1 MNYRDKIIEIDKLIK
16 RKRNLEAK
24 KELEN
29 IIAVEQFK
37 VPEDEQATHYSFYN
51 YIEAAIYFN
60 KYRPQKKNIDPN
72 NNIAEVY
79 FFLGYIEYENKN
91 YEKAIEY
98 LDKGL
103 EWNPV
108 SIQIMSEKI
117 NVYRSMGDWEKY
129 RVEIEK
135 AYEYIYEVPLMAKYY
150 RDLGFYY
157 TEKGLYD
164 VSNALYSHSRY
175 FVDNEIV
182 RNELMYIAQQEHREP
197 RFSTMEEI
205 EFLLKKYNI
214 PQGISNN
221 IIQIIYG
228 EYQNL
233 LKNNPDL
240 PVTKYL
246 ARGLYDI
253 TKDKQFM
260 LYVPTHDDIT
270 GINLMMPETWKV
282 LDKNK
287 YNELGVSSNT
297 TFLFLNEYNQLISIV
312 CDGKCSKDELD
323 VAYQKNVETM
333 KKQGIEI
340 IEEFSIDRR
349 KKNIKQVF
357 VDSCK
362 NDMKVRILQN
372 YLVLNGYLFNISWEV
387 VNNVNPNELL
397 KNISNELEMELV
409 WSLNGTDD
417 DSNNNAVMNEISQRL
432 GYWMSRGK
440 TMSESMEIVFGDNS
454 ILREISNEFK
464 QNGVNSKVINLLNQL
479 AEQTIEEYKQDRF
492 WSDQAR
498 LVFKFFVLVN
508 LIENLEVKMPD
519 FVDMTRNVNVFKEI
533 MIRNIENLK
542 QYIKLSDINELVK
555 ILDSDNPLKSVVE
568 LIHNGVLPYERTEL
582 QEQGRQDMLNNSPKE
597 LNIKNEDDSIIRFVI
612 PNNFQ
617 EIGFGYWENKT
628 VAKDEL
634 DELFVTKPDEPKHFD
649 LFTDKKYE
657 LNITIDKIKKD
668 KSLECIIEELLKYSE
683 VLEKGDH
690 KFIVKTAAKYDEF
703 DGRIRKYKWI
713 EEKKLYKYM
722 IIENY
727 IVIIKNKFA
736 QKISD
741 EERIINS
748 LEEIDAIIDNIFKKI
763 QYIPSNKSE
772 KNNEVNKPIKIK
784 CPSCNVDF
792 ELKWNVP
799 SSEKVFYCK
808 CPNCNAEIKHKN
820 PNYKEI

>member
-1 MNYRDKIIEIDKLIK
+1 MNYKDKMIEIDKMIK
-16 RKRNLEAK
+16 NKQYIVAK

-29 IIAVEQFK
+29 IIAMEEFK

-60 KYRPQKKNIDPN
+60 KYRPQKKNINPN
-72 NNIAEVY
+72 NNITEVY

-117 NVYRSMGDWEKY
+117 NVYRGMGDWEKY

-164 VSNALYSHSRY
+164 VSNALYSYSRY
-175 FVDNEIV
+175 FVDDELV
-182 RNELMYIAQQEHREP
+182 SNELMYIAQQEHREP
-197 RFSTMEEI
+197 RISTMEEI
-205 EFLLKKYNI
+205 ELLFKKYNI

-221 IIQIIYG
+221 IVQIIYG

-246 ARGLYDI
+246 ARVLYDI

-270 GINLMMPETWKV
+270 GINLMMPENWKV

-323 VAYQKNVETM
+323 AAYKKNVETM

-340 IEEFSIDRR
+340 IEEFSIEGQ
-349 KKNIKQVF
+349 KNIKQVF

-387 VNNVNPNELL
+387 VNNVNPNEIL
-397 KNISNELEMELV
+397 KNISNGLEMELV

-417 DSNNNAVMNEISQRL
+417 DSNNNAVMNEINQRL
-432 GYWMSRGK
+432 SYWMSRGK
-440 TMSESMEIVFGDNS
+440 TMTEAMEIVFGDSS

-519 FVDMTRNVNVFKEI
+519 FVDMTRDVNVFKEI

-555 ILDSDNPLKSVVE
+555 ILDSDKPLKSVVE

-582 QEQGRQDMLNNSPKE
+582 QEQGKQDMLNNSPKE
-597 LNIKNEDDSIIRFVI
+597 IDIKNEDDSIIRFVV

-617 EIGFGYWENKT
+617 EIRHDEY
-628 VAKDEL
+628 KDTSIPGEL
-634 DELFVTKPDEPKHFD
+634 DDLFKPEYMRTVFE

-657 LNITIDKIKKD
+657 LKIIIEKIKKD
-668 KSLECIIEELLKYSE
+668 KTLDKIIESELKYAGE
-683 VLEKGDH
+683 VLENSNNRFVCELTTRHEEDNG
-690 KFIVKTAAKYDEF
+690 Y
-703 DGRIRKYKWI
+703 IRKYMI
-713 EEKKLYKYM
+713 VKKKTLYRFKAVD
-722 IIENY
+722 NY
-727 IVIIKNKFA
+727 VVIIKNTFA
-736 QKISD
+736 I
-741 EERIINS
+741 EEKIINA
-748 LEEIDAIIDNIFKKI
+748 LEEIDAIIDNIFEKI
-763 QYIPSNKSE
+763 QYIPSNKPE
-772 KNNEVNKPIKIK
+772 TNNEVNKPIKIK

-799 SSEKVFYCK
+799 STEKVFYCK

>member
-16 RKRNLEAK
+16 RKKNLEAK

-240 PVTKYL
+240 PVTKDL

-323 VAYQKNVETM
+323 VAYKKNVETM

-498 LVFKFFVLVN
+498 IVFKFFVLVN

-542 QYIKLSDINELVK
+542 QYIKLSDIDELVK

-597 LNIKNEDDSIIRFVI
+597 IDIKNEDDSIIRFVV

-617 EIGFGYWENKT
+617 EIRHDAY
-628 VAKDEL
+628 KDTSVPGEL
-634 DELFVTKPDEPKHFD
+634 DDLFKTEYMRTVFE
-649 LFTDKKYE
+649 LFTDKNYE
-657 LNITIDKIKKD
+657 LKIVIEKMKKD
-668 KSLECIIEELLKYSE
+668 KTLDKIIESELKYAGE
-683 VLEKGDH
+683 VLENNNNRFVCELTTKHEKDNG
-690 KFIVKTAAKYDEF
+690 Y
-703 DGRIRKYKWI
+703 IRKYMI
-713 EEKKLYKYM
+713 VKKKTLYRFKAVD
-722 IIENY
+722 NY
-727 IVIIKNKFA
+727 VVIIKNTFA
-736 QKISD
+736 ID
-741 EERIINS
+741 EKIINA
-748 LEEIDAIIDNIFKKI
+748 LEEIDAIIDNIFEKI

>member
-1 MNYRDKIIEIDKLIK
+1 MNYKDKMIEIDKMIK
-16 RKRNLEAK
+16 NKQYIVAK

-29 IIAVEQFK
+29 IIAMEEFK

-60 KYRPQKKNIDPN
+60 KYRPQKKNINPN

-117 NVYRSMGDWEKY
+117 NVYRGMGDWEKY

-164 VSNALYSHSRY
+164 VSNALYSYSRY
-175 FVDNEIV
+175 FVDDELAI
-182 RNELMYIAQQEHREP
+182 NELMYIAQQEHREP
-197 RFSTMEEI
+197 RISTMEEI
-205 EFLLKKYNI
+205 ELLFKKYNI

-221 IIQIIYG
+221 IVQIIYG

-246 ARGLYDI
+246 ARVLYDI

-270 GINLMMPETWKV
+270 GINLMMPENWKV
-282 LDKNK
+282 LGKNK

-297 TFLFLNEYNQLISIV
+297 TFLFLNECNQLISIV

-323 VAYQKNVETM
+323 AAYKKNVETM

-340 IEEFSIDRR
+340 IEEFSIEGQ
-349 KKNIKQVF
+349 KNIKQVF

-362 NDMKVRILQN
+362 SDMKVRILQN

-387 VNNVNPNELL
+387 VNNVNPNEIL
-397 KNISNELEMELV
+397 KNISNGLEMELV

-417 DSNNNAVMNEISQRL
+417 DSNNNAVMNEINQRL
-432 GYWMSRGK
+432 SYWMSRGK
-440 TMSESMEIVFGDNS
+440 TMTEAMEIVFGDSS

-519 FVDMTRNVNVFKEI
+519 FVDMTRDVNVFKEI

-555 ILDSDNPLKSVVE
+555 ILDSDKPLKSVVE

-597 LNIKNEDDSIIRFVI
+597 IDIKNEDDSIIRFVV

-617 EIGFGYWENKT
+617 EIRHDEY
-628 VAKDEL
+628 KDTSIPGEL
-634 DELFVTKPDEPKHFD
+634 DDLFKPEYMRTVFE

-657 LNITIDKIKKD
+657 LKIIIEKIKKD
-668 KSLECIIEELLKYSE
+668 KTLDKIIESELKYAGE
-683 VLEKGDH
+683 VLENSNNRFVCELTTRHEEDNG
-690 KFIVKTAAKYDEF
+690 Y
-703 DGRIRKYKWI
+703 IRKYMI
-713 EEKKLYKYM
+713 VKKKTLYRFKAVD
-722 IIENY
+722 NY
-727 IVIIKNKFA
+727 VVIIKNTFA
-736 QKISD
+736 I
-741 EERIINS
+741 EEKIINA
-748 LEEIDAIIDNIFKKI
+748 LEEIDAIIDNIFEKI
-763 QYIPSNKSE
+763 QYIPSNKPE
-772 KNNEVNKPIKIK
+772 TNNEVNKPIKIK

-799 SSEKVFYCK
+799 STEKVFYCK

>member
-1 MNYRDKIIEIDKLIK
+1 MNYKDKMIEIDKMIK
-16 RKRNLEAK
+16 NKQYIVAK

-29 IIAVEQFK
+29 IIAMEEFK
-37 VPEDEQATHYSFYN
+37 VPKDEQATHFSFYN

-60 KYRPQKKNIDPN
+60 KYRPQKKNINPN

-79 FFLGYIEYENKN
+79 FSLGYIEYENKN

-98 LDKGL
+98 LDEGL

-117 NVYRSMGDWEKY
+117 NVYRGMEDWEKY

-164 VSNALYSHSRY
+164 VSNALYSYSRY
-175 FVDNEIV
+175 FVDDELAS
-182 RNELMYIAQQEHREP
+182 NELMYIAQQEHREP
-197 RFSTMEEI
+197 RISTMEEI
-205 EFLLKKYNI
+205 ELLFKKYNI

-221 IIQIIYG
+221 IVQIIYG

-246 ARGLYDI
+246 ARVLYDI

-260 LYVPTHDDIT
+260 LYVPTHDNIT
-270 GINLMMPETWKV
+270 GINLMMPENWKV

-323 VAYQKNVETM
+323 AAYKKNVETM

-340 IEEFSIDRR
+340 IEEFSIEGQ
-349 KKNIKQVF
+349 KNIKQVF

-387 VNNVNPNELL
+387 VNNVNPNEIL
-397 KNISNELEMELV
+397 KNISNGLEMELV

-417 DSNNNAVMNEISQRL
+417 DSNNNAVMNEINQRL
-432 GYWMSRGK
+432 SYWMSRGK
-440 TMSESMEIVFGDNS
+440 TMTEAMEIVFGDSS

-464 QNGVNSKVINLLNQL
+464 QNGVNSKAINLLNQL

-519 FVDMTRNVNVFKEI
+519 FVDMTRDVNVFKEI

-555 ILDSDNPLKSVVE
+555 ILDSDKPLKSVVE

-597 LNIKNEDDSIIRFVI
+597 IDIKNEDDSIIRFVV

-617 EIGFGYWENKT
+617 EIRHDEY
-628 VAKDEL
+628 KDTSIPEEL
-634 DELFVTKPDEPKHFD
+634 DDLFKPEYMRTVFE

-657 LNITIDKIKKD
+657 LKIIIEKIKKD
-668 KSLECIIEELLKYSE
+668 KTLDKIIESELKYAGE
-683 VLEKGDH
+683 VLENSNNRFVCELTTRHEEDNG
-690 KFIVKTAAKYDEF
+690 Y
-703 DGRIRKYKWI
+703 IRKYMI
-713 EEKKLYKYM
+713 VKKKTLYRFKAVD
-722 IIENY
+722 NY
-727 IVIIKNKFA
+727 VVIIKNTFA
-736 QKISD
+736 IEEKI
-741 EERIINS
+741 IKA
-748 LEEIDAIIDNIFKKI
+748 LEEIDAIIDNIFEKI
-763 QYIPSNKSE
+763 QYIPSNKPE
-772 KNNEVNKPIKIK
+772 TNNEVNKPIKIK

-799 SSEKVFYCK
+799 STEKVFYCK

-820 PNYKEI
+820 LNYKEI

>member
-1 MNYRDKIIEIDKLIK
+1 MNYKDKIIEIDKMIK
-16 RKRNLEAK
+16 NKQYIVAKR
-24 KELEN
+24 ELEN
-29 IIAVEQFK
+29 IIAMEEFK
-37 VPEDEQATHYSFYN
+37 VPEDERATHYSFYN

-135 AYEYIYEVPLMAKYY
+135 AYEFIYEVPFMAKYY

-164 VSNALYSHSRY
+164 VSNALYSYSRY
-175 FVDNEIV
+175 FVDDELV

-197 RFSTMEEI
+197 RFSTKEEI
-205 EFLLKKYNI
+205 EYLFKKYNI

-233 LKNNPDL
+233 LKDKPDL
-240 PVTKYL
+240 PVTLYL
-246 ARGLYDI
+246 QRTLYNI

-260 LYVPTHDDIT
+260 LYMSMHDDIT
-270 GINLMMPETWKV
+270 GINLMMPEIWKV

-297 TFLFLNEYNQLISIV
+297 TFLFLDEYNQLISIV

-323 VAYQKNVETM
+323 VAYKKNIEIM
-333 KKQGIEI
+333 KKNGIEI
-340 IEEFSIDRR
+340 IAEFSIEGQ
-349 KKNIKQVF
+349 KNIKQVF
-357 VDSCK
+357 VDSYK
-362 NDMKVRILQN
+362 DNTKDRILQN
-372 YLVLNGYLFNISWEV
+372 YLVVNGYLFNVSWKVED
-387 VNNVNPNELL
+387 NVSPNEMI
-397 KNISNELEMELV
+397 KNIDNWLEMGLV
-409 WSLNGTDD
+409 WSLTGTDE
-417 DSNNNAVMNEISQRL
+417 DSKNDAVMNEINQRL
-432 GYWMSRGK
+432 SYWISRGK
-440 TMSESMEIVFGDNS
+440 TMSEAMEIVFGDSS

-519 FVDMTRNVNVFKEI
+519 FVDMTRDVNVFKEI

-555 ILDSDNPLKSVVE
+555 ILDSDKPLKSVVE

-582 QEQGRQDMLNNSPKE
+582 QEQGRQDMLKNSPKE
-597 LNIKNEDDSIIRFVI
+597 IDIKTEDGSVLKFVV

-617 EIGFGYWENKT
+617 EIRYD
-628 VAKDEL
+628 AYKDTRLPGEL
-634 DELFVTKPDEPKHFD
+634 DDLFKTEFERTVFD

-657 LNITIDKIKKD
+657 LKIIIEKMEENH
-668 KSLECIIEELLKYSE
+668 SLEKILESELKYAGELLEKSDNRFIFE
-683 VLEKGDH
+683 VTTKHEEDNG
-690 KFIVKTAAKYDEF
+690 Y
-703 DGRIRKYKWI
+703 IRKYMI
-713 EEKKLYKYM
+713 VKKKTLYRFKVVD
-722 IIENY
+722 NY
-727 IVIIKNKFA
+727 VVIIKNTFA
-736 QKISD
+736 I
-741 EERIINS
+741 EEKIINS
-748 LEEIDAIIDNIFKKI
+748 LEEIDAIIDNIFEKI
-763 QYIPSNKSE
+763 QYIPSNKPE
-772 KNNEVNKPIKIK
+772 TNNEVNKPIKIK

-799 SSEKVFYCK
+799 STEKVFYCK

>member
-1 MNYRDKIIEIDKLIK
+1 MNYKDKMIEIDKMIK
-16 RKRNLEAK
+16 NKQYIVAK

-29 IIAVEQFK
+29 IIAMEEFK
-37 VPEDEQATHYSFYN
+37 VPKDEQATHFSFYN

-60 KYRPQKKNIDPN
+60 KYRPQKKNINPN

-79 FFLGYIEYENKN
+79 FSLGYIEYENKN

-98 LDKGL
+98 LDEGL

-117 NVYRSMGDWEKY
+117 NVYRGMEDWEKY

-164 VSNALYSHSRY
+164 VSNALYSYSRY
-175 FVDNEIV
+175 FVDDELAS
-182 RNELMYIAQQEHREP
+182 NELMYIAQQEHREP
-197 RFSTMEEI
+197 RISTMEEI
-205 EFLLKKYNI
+205 ELLFKKYNI

-221 IIQIIYG
+221 IVQIIYG

-246 ARGLYDI
+246 ARVLYDI

-260 LYVPTHDDIT
+260 LYVPTHDNIT
-270 GINLMMPETWKV
+270 GINLMMPENLKV

-323 VAYQKNVETM
+323 AAYKKNVETM

-340 IEEFSIDRR
+340 IEEFSIEGQ
-349 KKNIKQVF
+349 KNIKQVF

-387 VNNVNPNELL
+387 VNNVNPNEIL
-397 KNISNELEMELV
+397 KNISNGLEMELV

-417 DSNNNAVMNEISQRL
+417 DSNNNAVMNEINQRL
-432 GYWMSRGK
+432 SYWMSRGK
-440 TMSESMEIVFGDNS
+440 TMTEAMEIVFGDSS

-464 QNGVNSKVINLLNQL
+464 QNGVNSKAINLLNQL

-519 FVDMTRNVNVFKEI
+519 FVDMTRDVNVFKEI

-555 ILDSDNPLKSVVE
+555 ILDSDKPLKSVVE

-597 LNIKNEDDSIIRFVI
+597 IDIKNEDDSIIRFVV

-617 EIGFGYWENKT
+617 EIRHDEY
-628 VAKDEL
+628 KDTSIPGEL
-634 DELFVTKPDEPKHFD
+634 DDLFKPEYMRTVFE

-657 LNITIDKIKKD
+657 LKIIIEKIKKD
-668 KSLECIIEELLKYSE
+668 KTLDKIIESELKYAGE
-683 VLEKGDH
+683 VLENSNNRFVCELTTRHEEDNG
-690 KFIVKTAAKYDEF
+690 Y
-703 DGRIRKYKWI
+703 IRKYMI
-713 EEKKLYKYM
+713 VKKKTLYRFKAVD
-722 IIENY
+722 NY
-727 IVIIKNKFA
+727 VVIIKNTFA
-736 QKISD
+736 I
-741 EERIINS
+741 EEKIINA
-748 LEEIDAIIDNIFKKI
+748 LEEIDAIIDNIFEKI
-763 QYIPSNKSE
+763 QYIPSNKPE
-772 KNNEVNKPIKIK
+772 TNNEVNKPIKIK

-799 SSEKVFYCK
+799 STEKVFYCK

>member
-1 MNYRDKIIEIDKLIK
+1 MNYKDKMIEIDKMIK
-16 RKRNLEAK
+16 NKQYIVAK

-29 IIAVEQFK
+29 IIAMEEFK

-60 KYRPQKKNIDPN
+60 KYRPQKKNINPN

-117 NVYRSMGDWEKY
+117 NVYRGMGDWEKY

-164 VSNALYSHSRY
+164 VSNALYSYSRY
-175 FVDNEIV
+175 FVDDELV
-182 RNELMYIAQQEHREP
+182 SNELMYIAQQEHREP
-197 RFSTMEEI
+197 RISTMEEI
-205 EFLLKKYNI
+205 ELLFKKYNI

-221 IIQIIYG
+221 IVQIIYG

-246 ARGLYDI
+246 ARVLYDI

-270 GINLMMPETWKV
+270 GINLMMPENWKV

-323 VAYQKNVETM
+323 AAYKKNVETM

-340 IEEFSIDRR
+340 IEEFSIEGQ
-349 KKNIKQVF
+349 KNIKQVF

-387 VNNVNPNELL
+387 VNNVNPNEIL
-397 KNISNELEMELV
+397 KNISNGLEMELV

-417 DSNNNAVMNEISQRL
+417 DSNNNAVMNEINQRL
-432 GYWMSRGK
+432 SYWMSRGK
-440 TMSESMEIVFGDNS
+440 TMTEAMEIVFGDSS

-519 FVDMTRNVNVFKEI
+519 FVDMTRDVNVFKEI

-555 ILDSDNPLKSVVE
+555 ILDSDKPLKSVVE

-582 QEQGRQDMLNNSPKE
+582 QEQGKQDMLNNSPKE
-597 LNIKNEDDSIIRFVI
+597 IDIKNEDDSIIRFVV

-617 EIGFGYWENKT
+617 EIRHDEY
-628 VAKDEL
+628 KDTSIPGEL
-634 DELFVTKPDEPKHFD
+634 DDLFKPEYMRTVFE

-657 LNITIDKIKKD
+657 LKIIIEKIKKD
-668 KSLECIIEELLKYSE
+668 KTLDKIIESELKYAGE
-683 VLEKGDH
+683 VLENSNNRFVCELTTRHEEDNG
-690 KFIVKTAAKYDEF
+690 Y
-703 DGRIRKYKWI
+703 IRKYMI
-713 EEKKLYKYM
+713 VKKKTLYRFKAVD
-722 IIENY
+722 NY
-727 IVIIKNKFA
+727 VVIIKNTFA
-736 QKISD
+736 I
-741 EERIINS
+741 EEKIINA
-748 LEEIDAIIDNIFKKI
+748 LEEIDAIIDNIFEKI
-763 QYIPSNKSE
+763 QYIPSNKPE
-772 KNNEVNKPIKIK
+772 TNNEVNKPIKIK

-799 SSEKVFYCK
+799 STEKVFYCK

>member
-1 MNYRDKIIEIDKLIK
+1 MNYKDKMIEIDKMIK
-16 RKRNLEAK
+16 NKQYIVAK

-29 IIAVEQFK
+29 IIAMEEFK
-37 VPEDEQATHYSFYN
+37 VPKDEQATHFSFYN

-60 KYRPQKKNIDPN
+60 KYRPQKKNINPN

-79 FFLGYIEYENKN
+79 FSLGYIEYENKN

-98 LDKGL
+98 LDEGL

-117 NVYRSMGDWEKY
+117 NVYRGMGDWEKY

-164 VSNALYSHSRY
+164 VSNALYSYSRY
-175 FVDNEIV
+175 FVDDELAS
-182 RNELMYIAQQEHREP
+182 NELMYIAQQEHREP
-197 RFSTMEEI
+197 RISTMEEI
-205 EFLLKKYNI
+205 ELLFKKYNI

-221 IIQIIYG
+221 IVQIIYG

-246 ARGLYDI
+246 ARVLYDI

-260 LYVPTHDDIT
+260 LYVPTHDNIT
-270 GINLMMPETWKV
+270 GINLMMPENWKV

-323 VAYQKNVETM
+323 AAYKKNVETM

-340 IEEFSIDRR
+340 IEEFSIEGQ
-349 KKNIKQVF
+349 KNIKQVF

-387 VNNVNPNELL
+387 VNNVNPNEIL
-397 KNISNELEMELV
+397 KNISNGLEMELV

-417 DSNNNAVMNEISQRL
+417 DSNNNAVMNEINQRL
-432 GYWMSRGK
+432 SYWMSRGK
-440 TMSESMEIVFGDNS
+440 TLTEAMEIVFGDSS
-454 ILREISNEFK
+454 ILREISNAFK

-519 FVDMTRNVNVFKEI
+519 FVDMTRDVNVFKEI

-555 ILDSDNPLKSVVE
+555 ILDSDKPLKSVVE
-568 LIHNGVLPYERTEL
+568 LIHNGVLPYKRTEL
-582 QEQGRQDMLNNSPKE
+582 QEQGRQDMLNNSPKKID
-597 LNIKNEDDSIIRFVI
+597 IKNEDDSIIRFVV

-617 EIGFGYWENKT
+617 EIRHDEY
-628 VAKDEL
+628 KDTSIPGEL
-634 DELFVTKPDEPKHFD
+634 DDLFKPEYMRTVFE

-657 LNITIDKIKKD
+657 LKIIIEKIKKD
-668 KSLECIIEELLKYSE
+668 KTLDKIIESELKYAGE
-683 VLEKGDH
+683 VLENSNNRFVCELTTRHEEDNG
-690 KFIVKTAAKYDEF
+690 Y
-703 DGRIRKYKWI
+703 IRKYMI
-713 EEKKLYKYM
+713 VKKKTLYRFKAVD
-722 IIENY
+722 NY
-727 IVIIKNKFA
+727 VVIIKNTFA
-736 QKISD
+736 IEKK
-741 EERIINS
+741 IINA
-748 LEEIDAIIDNIFKKI
+748 LEEIDAIIDNIFEKI
-763 QYIPSNKSE
+763 QYIPSNKPE
-772 KNNEVNKPIKIK
+772 TNNEVNKPIKIK

-799 SSEKVFYCK
+799 STEKVFYCK

-820 PNYKEI
+820 PNYKEL

>member
-1 MNYRDKIIEIDKLIK
+1 MNYKDKMIEIDKMIK
-16 RKRNLEAK
+16 NKQYIVAK

-29 IIAVEQFK
+29 IIAMEEFK
-37 VPEDEQATHYSFYN
+37 VPKDEQATHFSFYN

-60 KYRPQKKNIDPN
+60 KYRPQKKNINPN

-79 FFLGYIEYENKN
+79 FSLGYIEYENKN

-98 LDKGL
+98 LDEGL

-117 NVYRSMGDWEKY
+117 NVYRGMGDWEKY

-164 VSNALYSHSRY
+164 ISNALYSYSRY
-175 FVDNEIV
+175 FVDDELAS
-182 RNELMYIAQQEHREP
+182 NELMYIAQQEHREP
-197 RFSTMEEI
+197 RISTMEEI
-205 EFLLKKYNI
+205 ELLFKKYNI

-221 IIQIIYG
+221 IVQIIYG

-246 ARGLYDI
+246 ARVLYDI

-260 LYVPTHDDIT
+260 LYVPTHDNIT
-270 GINLMMPETWKV
+270 GINLMMPENWKV

-323 VAYQKNVETM
+323 AAYKKNVETM

-340 IEEFSIDRR
+340 IEEFSIEGQ
-349 KKNIKQVF
+349 KNIKQVF

-387 VNNVNPNELL
+387 VNNVNPNEIL
-397 KNISNELEMELV
+397 KNISNGLEMELV

-417 DSNNNAVMNEISQRL
+417 DSNNNAVMNEINQRL
-432 GYWMSRGK
+432 SYWMSRGK
-440 TMSESMEIVFGDNS
+440 TMTEAMEIVFGDSS

-519 FVDMTRNVNVFKEI
+519 FVDMTRDVNVFKEI

-555 ILDSDNPLKSVVE
+555 ILDSDKPLKSVVE

-597 LNIKNEDDSIIRFVI
+597 IDIKNEDDSIIRFVV

-617 EIGFGYWENKT
+617 EIRHDEY
-628 VAKDEL
+628 KDTSIPGEL
-634 DELFVTKPDEPKHFD
+634 DDLFKPEYMRTVFE

-657 LNITIDKIKKD
+657 LKIIIEKIKKD
-668 KSLECIIEELLKYSE
+668 KTLDKIIESELKYAGE
-683 VLEKGDH
+683 VLENSNNRFVCELTTRHEEDNG
-690 KFIVKTAAKYDEF
+690 Y
-703 DGRIRKYKWI
+703 IRKYMI
-713 EEKKLYKYM
+713 VKKKTLYRFKAVD
-722 IIENY
+722 NY
-727 IVIIKNKFA
+727 VVIIKNTFA
-736 QKISD
+736 I
-741 EERIINS
+741 EEKIINA
-748 LEEIDAIIDNIFKKI
+748 LEEIDAIIDNIFEKI
-763 QYIPSNKSE
+763 QYIPSNKPE
-772 KNNEVNKPIKIK
+772 TNNEVNKPIKIK

-799 SSEKVFYCK
+799 STEKVFYCK

>member
-1 MNYRDKIIEIDKLIK
+1 MNYKDKMIEIDKMIK
-16 RKRNLEAK
+16 NKQYIVAK

-29 IIAVEQFK
+29 IIAMEEFK

-60 KYRPQKKNIDPN
+60 KYRPQKKNINPN

-117 NVYRSMGDWEKY
+117 NVYRCMGDWEKY

-164 VSNALYSHSRY
+164 VSNALYSYSGY
-175 FVDNEIV
+175 FVDDELVI
-182 RNELMYIAQQEHREP
+182 NELMYIAQQEHREP
-197 RFSTMEEI
+197 RISTMEEI
-205 EFLLKKYNI
+205 ELLFKKYNI

-221 IIQIIYG
+221 IVQIIYG

-246 ARGLYDI
+246 ARVLYDI

-270 GINLMMPETWKV
+270 GINLMMPENWKV

-323 VAYQKNVETM
+323 AAYKKNVETM

-340 IEEFSIDRR
+340 IEEFSIEGQ
-349 KKNIKQVF
+349 KNIKQVF

-362 NDMKVRILQN
+362 SDMKVRILQN

-387 VNNVNPNELL
+387 VNNVNPNEIL
-397 KNISNELEMELV
+397 KNISNGLEMELV

-417 DSNNNAVMNEISQRL
+417 DSNNNAVMNEINQRL
-432 GYWMSRGK
+432 SYWMSRGK
-440 TMSESMEIVFGDNS
+440 TMTEAMEIVFWDSS

-519 FVDMTRNVNVFKEI
+519 FVDMTRDVNVFKEI

-555 ILDSDNPLKSVVE
+555 ILDSDKPLKSVVE
-568 LIHNGVLPYERTEL
+568 LIHNCVLPYERTEL

-597 LNIKNEDDSIIRFVI
+597 IDIKNEDDSIIRFVV

-617 EIGFGYWENKT
+617 EIRHDEY
-628 VAKDEL
+628 KDTSIPGEL
-634 DELFVTKPDEPKHFD
+634 DDLFKPEYMRTVFE

-657 LNITIDKIKKD
+657 LKIIIEKIKKD
-668 KSLECIIEELLKYSE
+668 KTLDKIIESELKYAGE
-683 VLEKGDH
+683 VLENSNNRFVCELTTRHEEDNG
-690 KFIVKTAAKYDEF
+690 Y
-703 DGRIRKYKWI
+703 IRKYMI
-713 EEKKLYKYM
+713 VKKKTLYRFKAVD
-722 IIENY
+722 NY
-727 IVIIKNKFA
+727 VVIIKNTFA
-736 QKISD
+736 I
-741 EERIINS
+741 EEKIINA
-748 LEEIDAIIDNIFKKI
+748 LEEIDAIIDNIFEKI
-763 QYIPSNKSE
+763 QYIPSNKPE
-772 KNNEVNKPIKIK
+772 TNNEVNKPIKIK

-799 SSEKVFYCK
+799 STEKVFYCK

>member
-1 MNYRDKIIEIDKLIK
+1 MNYKDKMIEIDKMIK
-16 RKRNLEAK
+16 NKQYIVAK

-29 IIAVEQFK
+29 IIAMEEFK

-60 KYRPQKKNIDPN
+60 KYRPQKKNINPN

-117 NVYRSMGDWEKY
+117 NVYRCMGDWEKY

-135 AYEYIYEVPLMAKYY
+135 AFEYIYEVPLMAKYY

-164 VSNALYSHSRY
+164 VSNALYSYSGY
-175 FVDNEIV
+175 FVDDELVI
-182 RNELMYIAQQEHREP
+182 NELMYIAQQEHREP
-197 RFSTMEEI
+197 RISTMEEI
-205 EFLLKKYNI
+205 ELLFKKYNI

-221 IIQIIYG
+221 IVQIIYG

-246 ARGLYDI
+246 ARVLYDI

-270 GINLMMPETWKV
+270 GINLMMPENWKV

-323 VAYQKNVETM
+323 AAYKKNVETM

-340 IEEFSIDRR
+340 IEEFSIEGQ
-349 KKNIKQVF
+349 KNIKQVF

-362 NDMKVRILQN
+362 SDMKVRILQN

-387 VNNVNPNELL
+387 VNNVNPNEIL
-397 KNISNELEMELV
+397 KNISNGLEMELV

-417 DSNNNAVMNEISQRL
+417 DSNNNAVMNEINQRL
-432 GYWMSRGK
+432 SYWMSRGK
-440 TMSESMEIVFGDNS
+440 TMTEAMEIVFGDSS

-519 FVDMTRNVNVFKEI
+519 FVDMTRDVNVFKEI

-555 ILDSDNPLKSVVE
+555 ILDSDKPLKSVVE

-597 LNIKNEDDSIIRFVI
+597 IDIKNEDDSIIRFVV

-617 EIGFGYWENKT
+617 EIRHDEY
-628 VAKDEL
+628 KDTSIPGEL
-634 DELFVTKPDEPKHFD
+634 DDLFKPEYMRTVFE

-657 LNITIDKIKKD
+657 LKIIIEKIKKD
-668 KSLECIIEELLKYSE
+668 KTLDKIIESELKYAGE
-683 VLEKGDH
+683 VLENSNNRFVCELTTRHEEDNG
-690 KFIVKTAAKYDEF
+690 Y
-703 DGRIRKYKWI
+703 IRKYMI
-713 EEKKLYKYM
+713 VKKKTLYRFKAVD
-722 IIENY
+722 NY
-727 IVIIKNKFA
+727 VVIIKNTFA
-736 QKISD
+736 I
-741 EERIINS
+741 EEKIINA
-748 LEEIDAIIDNIFKKI
+748 LEEIDAIIDNIFEKI
-763 QYIPSNKSE
+763 QYIPSNKPE
-772 KNNEVNKPIKIK
+772 TNNEVNKPIKIK

-799 SSEKVFYCK
+799 STEKVFYCK

>member
-1 MNYRDKIIEIDKLIK
+1 MNYKDKMIEIDKMIK
-16 RKRNLEAK
+16 NKQYIVAK

-29 IIAVEQFK
+29 IIAMEEFK
-37 VPEDEQATHYSFYN
+37 VPKDEQATHFSFYN

-60 KYRPQKKNIDPN
+60 KYRPQKKNINPN

-79 FFLGYIEYENKN
+79 FSLGYIEYENKN

-98 LDKGL
+98 LDEGL

-117 NVYRSMGDWEKY
+117 NVYRGMGDWEKY

-164 VSNALYSHSRY
+164 VSNALYSYSRY
-175 FVDNEIV
+175 FVDDELAS
-182 RNELMYIAQQEHREP
+182 NELMYIAQQEHREP
-197 RFSTMEEI
+197 RISTMEEI
-205 EFLLKKYNI
+205 ELLFKKYNI

-221 IIQIIYG
+221 IVQIIYG

-246 ARGLYDI
+246 ARVLYDI

-260 LYVPTHDDIT
+260 LYVPTHDNIT
-270 GINLMMPETWKV
+270 GINLMMPENWKV

-323 VAYQKNVETM
+323 AAYKKNVETM

-340 IEEFSIDRR
+340 IEEFSIEGQ
-349 KKNIKQVF
+349 KNIKQVF

-387 VNNVNPNELL
+387 VNNVNPNEIL
-397 KNISNELEMELV
+397 KNISNGLEMELV

-417 DSNNNAVMNEISQRL
+417 DSNNNAVMNEINQRL
-432 GYWMSRGK
+432 SYWMSRGK
-440 TMSESMEIVFGDNS
+440 TMTEAMEIVFGDSS

-464 QNGVNSKVINLLNQL
+464 QNGVNSKAINLLNQL

-519 FVDMTRNVNVFKEI
+519 FVDMTRDVNVFKEI

-555 ILDSDNPLKSVVE
+555 ILDSDKPLKSVVE
-568 LIHNGVLPYERTEL
+568 LIHNGVLPYKRTEL
-582 QEQGRQDMLNNSPKE
+582 QEQGRQDMLNNSPKKID
-597 LNIKNEDDSIIRFVI
+597 IKNEDDSIIRFVV

-617 EIGFGYWENKT
+617 EIRHDEY
-628 VAKDEL
+628 KDTSIPGEL
-634 DELFVTKPDEPKHFD
+634 DDLFKPEYMRTVFE

-657 LNITIDKIKKD
+657 LKIIIEKIKKD
-668 KSLECIIEELLKYSE
+668 KTLDKIIESELKYAGE
-683 VLEKGDH
+683 VLENSNNRFVCELTTRHEEDNG
-690 KFIVKTAAKYDEF
+690 Y
-703 DGRIRKYKWI
+703 IRKYMI
-713 EEKKLYKYM
+713 VKKKTLYRFKAVD
-722 IIENY
+722 NY
-727 IVIIKNKFA
+727 VVIIKNTFA
-736 QKISD
+736 I
-741 EERIINS
+741 EEKIINA
-748 LEEIDAIIDNIFKKI
+748 LEEIDAIIDNIFEKI
-763 QYIPSNKSE
+763 QYIPSNKPE
-772 KNNEVNKPIKIK
+772 TNNEVNKPIKIK

-799 SSEKVFYCK
+799 STEKVFYCK

>member
-1 MNYRDKIIEIDKLIK
+1 MNYKDKMIEIDKMIK
-16 RKRNLEAK
+16 NKQYIVAK

-29 IIAVEQFK
+29 IIAMEEFK

-60 KYRPQKKNIDPN
+60 KYRPQKKNINPN

-117 NVYRSMGDWEKY
+117 NVYRGMGDWEKY

-164 VSNALYSHSRY
+164 VSNALYSYSRY
-175 FVDNEIV
+175 FVDDELVI
-182 RNELMYIAQQEHREP
+182 NELMYIAQQEHREP
-197 RFSTMEEI
+197 RISTMEEI
-205 EFLLKKYNI
+205 ELLFKKYNI

-221 IIQIIYG
+221 IVQIIYG

-246 ARGLYDI
+246 ARVLYDI

-270 GINLMMPETWKV
+270 GINLMMPENWKV

-323 VAYQKNVETM
+323 AAYKKNVETM

-340 IEEFSIDRR
+340 IEEFSIEGQ
-349 KKNIKQVF
+349 KNIKQVF

-362 NDMKVRILQN
+362 SDMKVRILQN

-387 VNNVNPNELL
+387 VNNVNPNEIL
-397 KNISNELEMELV
+397 KNISNGLEMELV

-417 DSNNNAVMNEISQRL
+417 DSNNNAVMNEINQRL
-432 GYWMSRGK
+432 SYWMSRGK
-440 TMSESMEIVFGDNS
+440 TMTEAMEIVFGDSS

-519 FVDMTRNVNVFKEI
+519 FVDMTRDVNVFKEI

-542 QYIKLSDINELVK
+542 QYIKLSNINELVK
-555 ILDSDNPLKSVVE
+555 ILDSDKPLKSVVE

-597 LNIKNEDDSIIRFVI
+597 IDIKNEDDSIIRFVV

-617 EIGFGYWENKT
+617 EIRHDEY
-628 VAKDEL
+628 KDTSIPGEL
-634 DELFVTKPDEPKHFD
+634 DDLFKPEYMRTVFE

-657 LNITIDKIKKD
+657 LKIIIEKIKKD
-668 KSLECIIEELLKYSE
+668 KTLDKIIESELKYAGE
-683 VLEKGDH
+683 VLENSNNRFVCELTTRHEEDNG
-690 KFIVKTAAKYDEF
+690 Y
-703 DGRIRKYKWI
+703 IRKYMI
-713 EEKKLYKYM
+713 VKKKTLYRFKAVD
-722 IIENY
+722 NY
-727 IVIIKNKFA
+727 VVIIKNTFA
-736 QKISD
+736 I
-741 EERIINS
+741 EEKIINA
-748 LEEIDAIIDNIFKKI
+748 LEEIDAIIDNIFEKI
-763 QYIPSNKSE
+763 QYIPSNKPE
-772 KNNEVNKPIKIK
+772 TNNEVNKPIKIK

-799 SSEKVFYCK
+799 STEKVFYCK

>member
-1 MNYRDKIIEIDKLIK
+1 MNYKDKMIEIDKMIK
-16 RKRNLEAK
+16 NKQYIVAK

-29 IIAVEQFK
+29 IIAMEEFK
-37 VPEDEQATHYSFYN
+37 VPKDEQATHFSFYN

-60 KYRPQKKNIDPN
+60 KYRPQKKNINPN

-79 FFLGYIEYENKN
+79 FSLGYIEYENKN

-98 LDKGL
+98 LDEGL

-117 NVYRSMGDWEKY
+117 NVYRGMEDWEKY

-164 VSNALYSHSRY
+164 VSNALYSYSRY
-175 FVDNEIV
+175 FVDDELAS
-182 RNELMYIAQQEHREP
+182 NELMYIAQQEHREP
-197 RFSTMEEI
+197 RISTMEEI
-205 EFLLKKYNI
+205 ELLFKKYNI

-221 IIQIIYG
+221 IVQIIYG

-246 ARGLYDI
+246 ARVLYDI

-260 LYVPTHDDIT
+260 LYVPTHDNIT
-270 GINLMMPETWKV
+270 GINLMMPENWKV

-323 VAYQKNVETM
+323 AAYKKNVETM

-340 IEEFSIDRR
+340 IEEFSIEGQ
-349 KKNIKQVF
+349 KNIKQVF

-387 VNNVNPNELL
+387 VNNVNPNEIL
-397 KNISNELEMELV
+397 KNISNGLEMELV

-417 DSNNNAVMNEISQRL
+417 DSNNNAVMNEINQRL
-432 GYWMSRGK
+432 SYWMSRGK
-440 TMSESMEIVFGDNS
+440 TMTEAMEIVFGDSS
-454 ILREISNEFK
+454 ILREISNAFK

-519 FVDMTRNVNVFKEI
+519 FVDMTRDVNVFKEI

-555 ILDSDNPLKSVVE
+555 ILDSDKPLKSVVE
-568 LIHNGVLPYERTEL
+568 LIHNGVLPYKRTEL
-582 QEQGRQDMLNNSPKE
+582 QEQGRQDMLNNSPKKID
-597 LNIKNEDDSIIRFVI
+597 IKNEDDSIIRFVV

-617 EIGFGYWENKT
+617 EIRHDEY
-628 VAKDEL
+628 KDTSIPGEL
-634 DELFVTKPDEPKHFD
+634 DDLFKPEYMRTVFE

-657 LNITIDKIKKD
+657 LKIIIEKIKKD
-668 KSLECIIEELLKYSE
+668 KTLDKIIESELKYAGE
-683 VLEKGDH
+683 VLENSNNRFVCELTTRHEEDNG
-690 KFIVKTAAKYDEF
+690 Y
-703 DGRIRKYKWI
+703 IRKYMI
-713 EEKKLYKYM
+713 VKKKTLYRFKAVD
-722 IIENY
+722 NY
-727 IVIIKNKFA
+727 VVIIKNTFA
-736 QKISD
+736 I
-741 EERIINS
+741 EEKIINA
-748 LEEIDAIIDNIFKKI
+748 LEEIDAIIDNIFEKI
-763 QYIPSNKSE
+763 QYIPSNKPE
-772 KNNEVNKPIKIK
+772 TNNEVNKPIKIK

-799 SSEKVFYCK
+799 STEKVFYCK

>member
-1 MNYRDKIIEIDKLIK
+1 MNYKDKMIEIDKMIK
-16 RKRNLEAK
+16 NKQYIVAK

-29 IIAVEQFK
+29 IIAMEEFK

-60 KYRPQKKNIDPN
+60 KYRPQKKNINPN

-117 NVYRSMGDWEKY
+117 NVYRCMGDWEKY

-164 VSNALYSHSRY
+164 VSNALYSYSGY
-175 FVDNEIV
+175 FVDDELVI
-182 RNELMYIAQQEHREP
+182 NELMYIAQQEHREP
-197 RFSTMEEI
+197 RISTMEEI
-205 EFLLKKYNI
+205 ELLFKKYNI

-221 IIQIIYG
+221 IVQIIYG

-246 ARGLYDI
+246 ARVLYDI

-270 GINLMMPETWKV
+270 GINLMMPENWKV

-323 VAYQKNVETM
+323 AAYKKNVETM

-340 IEEFSIDRR
+340 IEEFSIEGQ
-349 KKNIKQVF
+349 KNIKQVF

-362 NDMKVRILQN
+362 SDMKVRILQN

-387 VNNVNPNELL
+387 VNNVNPNEIL
-397 KNISNELEMELV
+397 KNISNGLEMELV

-417 DSNNNAVMNEISQRL
+417 DSNNNAVMNEINQRL
-432 GYWMSRGK
+432 SYWMSRGK
-440 TMSESMEIVFGDNS
+440 TMTEAMEIVFWDSS

-519 FVDMTRNVNVFKEI
+519 FVDMTRDVNVFKEI

-555 ILDSDNPLKSVVE
+555 ILDSDKPLKSVVE
-568 LIHNGVLPYERTEL
+568 LIHNCVLPYERTEL

-597 LNIKNEDDSIIRFVI
+597 IDIKNEDDSIIRFVV

-617 EIGFGYWENKT
+617 EIRHDEY
-628 VAKDEL
+628 KDTSIPGEL
-634 DELFVTKPDEPKHFD
+634 DDLFKPEYMRTVFE

-657 LNITIDKIKKD
+657 LKIIIEKIKKD
-668 KSLECIIEELLKYSE
+668 KTLDKITESELKYAGE
-683 VLEKGDH
+683 VLENSNNRFVCELTTRHEEDNG
-690 KFIVKTAAKYDEF
+690 Y
-703 DGRIRKYKWI
+703 IRKYMI
-713 EEKKLYKYM
+713 VKKKTLYRFKAVD
-722 IIENY
+722 NY
-727 IVIIKNKFA
+727 VVIIKNTFA
-736 QKISD
+736 I
-741 EERIINS
+741 EEKIINA
-748 LEEIDAIIDNIFKKI
+748 LEEIDAIIDNIFEKI
-763 QYIPSNKSE
+763 QYIPSNKPE
-772 KNNEVNKPIKIK
+772 TNNEVNKPIKIK

-799 SSEKVFYCK
+799 STEKVFYCK

>member
-1 MNYRDKIIEIDKLIK
+1 MNYRDKIVEIDKLIK
-16 RKRNLEAK
+16 NKRNIEAK

-29 IIAVEQFK
+29 IIAVEEFK

-51 YIEAAIYFN
+51 YVEAAIYFN

-91 YEKAIEY
+91 YEKTIEY

-117 NVYRSMGDWEKY
+117 NVYRNMGDLEKY

-164 VSNALYSHSRY
+164 VSNALYSYSRY
-175 FVDNEIV
+175 FVDDELV
-182 RNELMYIAQQEHREP
+182 SNELMYIAQQEHREP
-197 RFSTMEEI
+197 RISTMEEI
-205 EFLLKKYNI
+205 EFLFKKYNI

-221 IIQIIYG
+221 IVQIIYG

-246 ARGLYDI
+246 ARVLYDI

-260 LYVPTHDDIT
+260 LYVPTHDDVT
-270 GINLMMPETWKV
+270 GINLMMPENWKV

-323 VAYQKNVETM
+323 TAYKKNIETM

-340 IEEFSIDRR
+340 IEEFSIEEQ
-349 KKNIKQVF
+349 KNIKQVF

-387 VNNVNPNELL
+387 VNNVNPNEIL
-397 KNISNELEMELV
+397 KNISNGLEMELV

-417 DSNNNAVMNEISQRL
+417 DSNNN
-432 GYWMSRGK
+432 
-440 TMSESMEIVFGDNS
+440 S
-454 ILREISNEFK
+454 ILREIINEFK

-508 LIENLEVKMPD
+508 LIENLEVKMSD
-519 FVDMTRNVNVFKEI
+519 FVAMTRDVNVFKEI

-555 ILDSDNPLKSVVE
+555 ILDSDKTLKSIVE
-568 LIHNGVLPYERTEL
+568 LIHNGVLPYEKTEM
-582 QEQGRQDMLNNSPKE
+582 QDQGRQNMLNNSPKE
-597 LNIKNEDDSIIRFVI
+597 IDIKTEDGSVLKFIV

-617 EIGFGYWENKT
+617 EIRHDAY
-628 VAKDEL
+628 KDTSVPGEL
-634 DELFVTKPDEPKHFD
+634 DDLFKNEYMRTFFE
-649 LFTDKKYE
+649 LFTDKNYE
-657 LNITIDKIKKD
+657 LKIVIEKMKQDKTLDKI
-668 KSLECIIEELLKYSE
+668 IESELKYAGE
-683 VLEKGDH
+683 VLENNNNRFVCELTTKHEENNGYIRRYM
-690 KFIVKTAAKYDEF
+690 IVK
-703 DGRIRKYKWI
+703 
-713 EEKKLYKYM
+713 KKTLYRFKVVD
-722 IIENY
+722 NY
-727 IVIIKNKFA
+727 VVIIKNTFA
-736 QKISD
+736 ID
-741 EERIINS
+741 EKIINT
-748 LEEIDAIIDNIFKKI
+748 LEEIDTIIDNIFEKI
-763 QYIPSNKSE
+763 QYIPSNKPE
-772 KNNEVNKPIKIK
+772 INNEVNKPIKIK

-799 SSEKVFYCK
+799 SSEKIFYCK
-808 CPNCNAEIKHKN
+808 CPNCNAEIKHTN

>member
-1 MNYRDKIIEIDKLIK
+1 MNYRDKIIEIDNLIK
-16 RKRNLEAK
+16 NKKYIEAK

-29 IIAVEQFK
+29 IIAIEEFK

-51 YIEAAIYFN
+51 YIEAAIFFN

-91 YEKAIEY
+91 CEKAIEY

-135 AYEYIYEVPLMAKYY
+135 AYEFIYEIPFLAKYY

-157 TEKGLYD
+157 TEKGVFDL
-164 VSNALYSHSRY
+164 SNALYSYSSY
-175 FVDNEIV
+175 FVDDELA
-182 RNELMYIAQQEHREP
+182 RNELIYIAQQEHREP

-205 EFLLKKYNI
+205 EHLFKKYNI

-221 IIQIIYG
+221 IIQIIFE
-228 EYQNL
+228 EYQRL
-233 LKNNPDL
+233 LKENPDV

-246 ARGLYDI
+246 ARVLYDI

-270 GINLMMPETWKV
+270 GINLMMPEVWRV

-297 TFLFLNEYNQLISIV
+297 AFLFLNEYNQLISIV

-323 VAYQKNVETM
+323 IAYKTNIENM
-333 KKQGIEI
+333 KSQGLI
-340 IEEFSIDRR
+340 IVDEFSIEGQ
-349 KKNIKQVF
+349 KNIKRVF
-357 VDSCK
+357 VDCD
-362 NDMKVRILQN
+362 NDEKKIRIVQN
-372 YLVLNGYLFNISWEV
+372 YLVINGYLFNVSWEV
-387 VNNVNPNELL
+387 QNNIEPKQIDVDNG
-397 KNISNELEMELV
+397 LEMGVV
-409 WSLNGTDD
+409 WSLRGNDEDD
-417 DSNNNAVMNEISQRL
+417 KGNEVTNEINQRIS
-432 GYWMSRGK
+432 YWISKGK
-440 TMSESMEIVFGDNS
+440 TMSEAMEIVFGDNS

-464 QNGVNSKVINLLNQL
+464 QKGVNSKVINLLNEL
-479 AEQTIEEYKQDRF
+479 AIKTIPDDKQDRF

-498 LVFKFFVLVN
+498 LVFKFFVIVN
-508 LIENLEVKMPD
+508 LIENIDVKMPD
-519 FVDMTRNVNVFKEI
+519 FVDITRDINVFKEI

-542 QYIKLSDINELVK
+542 RYIKLSDINELIK
-555 ILDSDNPLKSVVE
+555 ILDSDKPLKSIVE
-568 LIHNGVLPYERTEL
+568 LIYNGVLPYERTEL

-597 LNIKNEDDSIIRFVI
+597 IDIKTEDGSILKFVV

-617 EIGFGYWENKT
+617 EILYN
-628 VAKDEL
+628 AYKDIRLPREL
-634 DELFVTKPDEPKHFD
+634 DDLLKSEFERTVFD
-649 LFTDKKYE
+649 LLTDKKYK
-657 LNITIDKIKKD
+657 LKIIIEKMEKNH
-668 KSLECIIEELLKYSE
+668 SLEKILESELKYAGELLEKSDNRFVFE
-683 VLEKGDH
+683 VTTKH
-690 KFIVKTAAKYDEF
+690 
-703 DGRIRKYKWI
+703 
-713 EEKKLYKYM
+713 EEDNGYMRKYM
-722 IIENY
+722 IVKKKTLYRFKVVDNY
-727 IVIIKNKFA
+727 VVIIKNTFA
-736 QKISD
+736 I
-741 EERIINS
+741 EEKIINS
-748 LEEIDAIIDNIFKKI
+748 LEEIESIINDIFEKI
-763 QYIPSNKSE
+763 QYIPSNKPQT
-772 KNNEVNKPIKIK
+772 NNRVNKSIKIK
-784 CPSCNVDF
+784 CPNCNSDF

-808 CPNCNAEIKHKN
+808 CPNCNGEIKHKN
-820 PNYKEI
+820 PNYIDNQS

>member
-1 MNYRDKIIEIDKLIK
+1 MNYKDKMIEIDKMIK
-16 RKRNLEAK
+16 NKQYIVAK

-29 IIAVEQFK
+29 IIAMEEFK
-37 VPEDEQATHYSFYN
+37 VPKDEQATHFSFYN

-60 KYRPQKKNIDPN
+60 KYRPQKKNINPN

-79 FFLGYIEYENKN
+79 FSLGYIEYENKN

-98 LDKGL
+98 LDEGL

-117 NVYRSMGDWEKY
+117 NVYRGMEDWEKY

-164 VSNALYSHSRY
+164 VSNALYSYSRY
-175 FVDNEIV
+175 FVDDELAS
-182 RNELMYIAQQEHREP
+182 NELMYIAQQEHREP
-197 RFSTMEEI
+197 RISTMEEI
-205 EFLLKKYNI
+205 ELLFKKYNI

-221 IIQIIYG
+221 IVQIIYG

-246 ARGLYDI
+246 ARVLYDI

-260 LYVPTHDDIT
+260 LYVPTHDNIT
-270 GINLMMPETWKV
+270 GINLMMPENWKV

-323 VAYQKNVETM
+323 AAYKKNVETM

-340 IEEFSIDRR
+340 IEEFSIEGQ
-349 KKNIKQVF
+349 KNIKQVF

-387 VNNVNPNELL
+387 VNNVNPNEIL
-397 KNISNELEMELV
+397 KNISNGLEMELV

-417 DSNNNAVMNEISQRL
+417 DSNNNAVMNEINQRL
-432 GYWMSRGK
+432 SYWMSRGK
-440 TMSESMEIVFGDNS
+440 TMTEAMEIVFGDSS
-454 ILREISNEFK
+454 ILREISNAFK

-519 FVDMTRNVNVFKEI
+519 FVDMTRDVNVFKEI

-555 ILDSDNPLKSVVE
+555 ILDSDKPLKSVVE
-568 LIHNGVLPYERTEL
+568 LIHNGVLPYKRTEL
-582 QEQGRQDMLNNSPKE
+582 QEQGRQDMLNNSPKKID
-597 LNIKNEDDSIIRFVI
+597 IKNEDDSIIRFVV

-617 EIGFGYWENKT
+617 EIRHDEY
-628 VAKDEL
+628 KDTSIPGEL
-634 DELFVTKPDEPKHFD
+634 DDLFKPEYMRTVFE

-657 LNITIDKIKKD
+657 LKIIIEKIKKD
-668 KSLECIIEELLKYSE
+668 KTLDKIIESELKYAGE
-683 VLEKGDH
+683 VLENSNNRFVCELTTRHEEDNG
-690 KFIVKTAAKYDEF
+690 Y
-703 DGRIRKYKWI
+703 IRKYI
-713 EEKKLYKYM
+713 IVKKKTLYRFKAVD
-722 IIENY
+722 NY
-727 IVIIKNKFA
+727 VVIIKNTFA
-736 QKISD
+736 I
-741 EERIINS
+741 EEKIINA
-748 LEEIDAIIDNIFKKI
+748 LEEIDAIIDNIFEKI
-763 QYIPSNKSE
+763 QYIPSNKPE
-772 KNNEVNKPIKIK
+772 TNNEVNKPIKIK

-799 SSEKVFYCK
+799 STEKVFYCK

>member
-1 MNYRDKIIEIDKLIK
+1 MNYREKIIEIDKLIK
-16 RKRNLEAK
+16 SNRNLEAK

-135 AYEYIYEVPLMAKYY
+135 AYEFIYEVPFMAKYY

-164 VSNALYSHSRY
+164 VSNALYSYSRY
-175 FVDNEIV
+175 FVDDELV
-182 RNELMYIAQQEHREP
+182 RNELVYIAQQEHREP
-197 RFSTMEEI
+197 RISTKEEI
-205 EFLLKKYNI
+205 EYLFKKYNI

-233 LKNNPDL
+233 LKDKPDL
-240 PVTKYL
+240 PVTLYL
-246 ARGLYDI
+246 QRTLYNI

-260 LYVPTHDDIT
+260 LYMSMHDDIT
-270 GINLMMPETWKV
+270 GINLMMPEIWKV

-297 TFLFLNEYNQLISIV
+297 TFLFLDEYNQLISIV

-323 VAYQKNVETM
+323 VAYKKNIEIM
-333 KKQGIEI
+333 KKNGIEI
-340 IEEFSIDRR
+340 IAEFSIEGQ
-349 KKNIKQVF
+349 KNIKQVF
-357 VDSCK
+357 VDSYK
-362 NDMKVRILQN
+362 DNTKDRILQN
-372 YLVLNGYLFNISWEV
+372 YLVVNGYLFNVSWKVED
-387 VNNVNPNELL
+387 NVSPNEMI
-397 KNISNELEMELV
+397 KNIDNWLEMGLV
-409 WSLNGTDD
+409 WSLTGTDE
-417 DSNNNAVMNEISQRL
+417 DSKNDAVMNEINQRL
-432 GYWMSRGK
+432 SYWISRGK
-440 TMSESMEIVFGDNS
+440 TMSEAMEIVFGDSS

-519 FVDMTRNVNVFKEI
+519 FVDMTRDVNVFKEI

-555 ILDSDNPLKSVVE
+555 ILDSDKPLKSVVE

-582 QEQGRQDMLNNSPKE
+582 QEQGRQDMLKNSPKE
-597 LNIKNEDDSIIRFVI
+597 IDIKTEDGSVLKFVV

-617 EIGFGYWENKT
+617 EIRYD
-628 VAKDEL
+628 AYKDTRLPGEL
-634 DELFVTKPDEPKHFD
+634 DDLFKTEFERTVFD

-657 LNITIDKIKKD
+657 LKIIIEKMEENH
-668 KSLECIIEELLKYSE
+668 SLEKILESELKYAGELLEKSDNRFIFE
-683 VLEKGDH
+683 VTTKHEEDNG
-690 KFIVKTAAKYDEF
+690 Y
-703 DGRIRKYKWI
+703 IRKYMI
-713 EEKKLYKYM
+713 VKKKTLYRFKVVD
-722 IIENY
+722 NY
-727 IVIIKNKFA
+727 VVIIKNTFA
-736 QKISD
+736 I

-748 LEEIDAIIDNIFKKI
+748 LEEIDAIIDNIFEKI
-763 QYIPSNKSE
+763 QYIPSNKPE
-772 KNNEVNKPIKIK
+772 TNNEVNKPIKIK

-799 SSEKVFYCK
+799 STEKVFYCK

>member
-1 MNYRDKIIEIDKLIK
+1 MNYKDKMIEIDKMIK
-16 RKRNLEAK
+16 NKQYIVAK

-29 IIAVEQFK
+29 IIAMEEFK
-37 VPEDEQATHYSFYN
+37 VPKDEQATHFSFYN

-60 KYRPQKKNIDPN
+60 KYRPQKKNINPN

-79 FFLGYIEYENKN
+79 FSLGYIEYENKN

-98 LDKGL
+98 LDEGL

-117 NVYRSMGDWEKY
+117 NVYRGMEDWEKY

-164 VSNALYSHSRY
+164 VSNALYSYSRY
-175 FVDNEIV
+175 FVDDELAS
-182 RNELMYIAQQEHREP
+182 NELMYIAQQEHREP
-197 RFSTMEEI
+197 RISTMEEI
-205 EFLLKKYNI
+205 ELLFKKYNI

-221 IIQIIYG
+221 IVQIIYG

-246 ARGLYDI
+246 ARVLYDI

-260 LYVPTHDDIT
+260 LYVPTHDNIT
-270 GINLMMPETWKV
+270 GINLMMPENWKV

-323 VAYQKNVETM
+323 AAYKKNVETM

-340 IEEFSIDRR
+340 IEEFSIEGQ
-349 KKNIKQVF
+349 KNIKQVF

-387 VNNVNPNELL
+387 VNNVNPNEIL
-397 KNISNELEMELV
+397 KNISNGLEMELV

-417 DSNNNAVMNEISQRL
+417 DSNNNAVMNEINQRL
-432 GYWMSRGK
+432 SYWMSRGK
-440 TMSESMEIVFGDNS
+440 TMTEAMEIVFGDSS

-464 QNGVNSKVINLLNQL
+464 QNGVNSKAINLLNQL

-519 FVDMTRNVNVFKEI
+519 FVDMTRDVNVFKEI

-555 ILDSDNPLKSVVE
+555 ILDSDKPLKSVVE

-597 LNIKNEDDSIIRFVI
+597 IDIKNEDDSIIRFVV

-617 EIGFGYWENKT
+617 EIRHDEY
-628 VAKDEL
+628 KDTSIPEEL
-634 DELFVTKPDEPKHFD
+634 DDLFKPEYMRTVFE

-657 LNITIDKIKKD
+657 LKIIIEKIKKD
-668 KSLECIIEELLKYSE
+668 KTLDKIIESELKYAGE
-683 VLEKGDH
+683 VLENSNNRFVCELTTRHEEDNG
-690 KFIVKTAAKYDEF
+690 Y
-703 DGRIRKYKWI
+703 IRKYMI
-713 EEKKLYKYM
+713 VKKKTLYRFKAVD
-722 IIENY
+722 NY
-727 IVIIKNKFA
+727 VVIIKNTFA
-736 QKISD
+736 I
-741 EERIINS
+741 EEKIINA
-748 LEEIDAIIDNIFKKI
+748 LEEIDAIIDNIFEKI
-763 QYIPSNKSE
+763 QYIPSNKPE
-772 KNNEVNKPIKIK
+772 TNNEVNKPIKIK

-799 SSEKVFYCK
+799 STEKVFYCK

-820 PNYKEI
+820 LNYKEI

>member
-1 MNYRDKIIEIDKLIK
+1 MNYKDKMIEIDKMIK
-16 RKRNLEAK
+16 NKQYIVAK

-29 IIAVEQFK
+29 IIAMEEFK
-37 VPEDEQATHYSFYN
+37 VPKDEQATHFSFYN

-60 KYRPQKKNIDPN
+60 KYRPQKKNINPN

-79 FFLGYIEYENKN
+79 FYLGYIEYENKN

-117 NVYRSMGDWEKY
+117 NVYRGMGDWEKY

-164 VSNALYSHSRY
+164 VSNALYSYSRY
-175 FVDNEIV
+175 FVDDELAS
-182 RNELMYIAQQEHREP
+182 NELMYIAQQEHREP
-197 RFSTMEEI
+197 RISTMEEI
-205 EFLLKKYNI
+205 ELLFKKYNI

-221 IIQIIYG
+221 IVQIIYG

-246 ARGLYDI
+246 ARVLYDI

-260 LYVPTHDDIT
+260 LYVPTHDNIT
-270 GINLMMPETWKV
+270 GINLMMPENWKV

-323 VAYQKNVETM
+323 AAYKKNVETM

-340 IEEFSIDRR
+340 IEEFSIEGQ
-349 KKNIKQVF
+349 KNIKQVF

-387 VNNVNPNELL
+387 VNNVNPNEIL
-397 KNISNELEMELV
+397 KNISNGLEMELV

-417 DSNNNAVMNEISQRL
+417 DSNNNAVMNEINQRL
-432 GYWMSRGK
+432 SYWMSRGK
-440 TMSESMEIVFGDNS
+440 TMTEAMEIVFGDSS

-464 QNGVNSKVINLLNQL
+464 QNGVNSKAINLLNQL

-519 FVDMTRNVNVFKEI
+519 FVDMTRDVNVFKEI

-555 ILDSDNPLKSVVE
+555 ILDSDKPLKSVVE

-597 LNIKNEDDSIIRFVI
+597 IDIKNEDDSIIRFVV

-617 EIGFGYWENKT
+617 EIRHDEY
-628 VAKDEL
+628 KDTSIPGEL
-634 DELFVTKPDEPKHFD
+634 DDLFKPEYMRTVFE

-657 LNITIDKIKKD
+657 LKIIIEKIKKD
-668 KSLECIIEELLKYSE
+668 KTLDKIIESELKYAGE
-683 VLEKGDH
+683 VLENSNNRFVCELTTRHEEDNG
-690 KFIVKTAAKYDEF
+690 Y
-703 DGRIRKYKWI
+703 IRKYMI
-713 EEKKLYKYM
+713 VKKKTLYRFKAVD
-722 IIENY
+722 NY
-727 IVIIKNKFA
+727 VVIIKNTFA
-736 QKISD
+736 I
-741 EERIINS
+741 EEKIINA
-748 LEEIDAIIDNIFKKI
+748 LEEIDAIIDNIFEKI
-763 QYIPSNKSE
+763 QYIPSNKPE
-772 KNNEVNKPIKIK
+772 TNNEVNKPIKIK

-799 SSEKVFYCK
+799 STEKVFYCK

>member
-1 MNYRDKIIEIDKLIK
+1 MNYREKIIEIDKLIK
-16 RKRNLEAK
+16 SNRNLEAK

-135 AYEYIYEVPLMAKYY
+135 AYEFIYEVPFMAKYY

-164 VSNALYSHSRY
+164 VSNALYSYSRY
-175 FVDNEIV
+175 FVDDELV
-182 RNELMYIAQQEHREP
+182 RNELVYIAQQEHREP
-197 RFSTMEEI
+197 RFSTKEEI
-205 EFLLKKYNI
+205 EYLFKKYNI

-233 LKNNPDL
+233 LKDKPDL
-240 PVTKYL
+240 PVTLYL
-246 ARGLYDI
+246 QRTLYNI

-260 LYVPTHDDIT
+260 LYMSMHDDIT
-270 GINLMMPETWKV
+270 GINLMMPEIWKV

-297 TFLFLNEYNQLISIV
+297 TFLFLDEYNQLISIV

-323 VAYQKNVETM
+323 VAYKKNIEIM
-333 KKQGIEI
+333 KKNGIEI
-340 IEEFSIDRR
+340 IAEFSIEGQ
-349 KKNIKQVF
+349 KNIKQVF
-357 VDSCK
+357 VDSYK
-362 NDMKVRILQN
+362 DNTKDRILQN
-372 YLVLNGYLFNISWEV
+372 YLVVNGYLFNVSWKVED
-387 VNNVNPNELL
+387 NVSPNEMI
-397 KNISNELEMELV
+397 KNIDNWLEMGLV
-409 WSLNGTDD
+409 WSLTGTDE
-417 DSNNNAVMNEISQRL
+417 DSKNDAVMNEINQRL
-432 GYWMSRGK
+432 SYWISRGK
-440 TMSESMEIVFGDNS
+440 TMSEAMEIVFGDSS

-519 FVDMTRNVNVFKEI
+519 FVDMTRDVNVFKEI

-555 ILDSDNPLKSVVE
+555 ILDSDKPLKSVVE

-582 QEQGRQDMLNNSPKE
+582 QEQGRQDMLKNSPKE
-597 LNIKNEDDSIIRFVI
+597 IDIKTEDGSVLKFVV

-617 EIGFGYWENKT
+617 EIRYD
-628 VAKDEL
+628 AYKDTRLPGEL
-634 DELFVTKPDEPKHFD
+634 DDLFKTEFERTVFD

-657 LNITIDKIKKD
+657 LKIIIEKMEENH
-668 KSLECIIEELLKYSE
+668 SLEKILESELKYAGELLEKSDNRFIFE
-683 VLEKGDH
+683 VTTKHEEDNG
-690 KFIVKTAAKYDEF
+690 Y
-703 DGRIRKYKWI
+703 IRKYMI
-713 EEKKLYKYM
+713 VKKKTLYRFKVVD
-722 IIENY
+722 NY
-727 IVIIKNKFA
+727 VVIIKNTFA
-736 QKISD
+736 I

-748 LEEIDAIIDNIFKKI
+748 LEEIDAIIDNIFEKI
-763 QYIPSNKSE
+763 QYIPSNKPE
-772 KNNEVNKPIKIK
+772 TNNEVNKPIKIK

-799 SSEKVFYCK
+799 STEKVFYCK

>member
-1 MNYRDKIIEIDKLIK
+1 MNYKDKMIEIDKMIK
-16 RKRNLEAK
+16 NKQYIVAK

-29 IIAVEQFK
+29 IIAMEEFK
-37 VPEDEQATHYSFYN
+37 VPKDEQATHFSFYN

-60 KYRPQKKNIDPN
+60 KYRPQKKNINPN

-79 FFLGYIEYENKN
+79 FSLGYIEYENKN

-98 LDKGL
+98 LDEGL

-117 NVYRSMGDWEKY
+117 NVYRGMEDWEKY

-164 VSNALYSHSRY
+164 VSNALYSYSRY
-175 FVDNEIV
+175 FVDDELAS
-182 RNELMYIAQQEHREP
+182 NELMYIAQQEHREP
-197 RFSTMEEI
+197 RISTMEEI
-205 EFLLKKYNI
+205 ELLFKKYNI

-221 IIQIIYG
+221 IVQIIYG

-246 ARGLYDI
+246 ARVLYDI

-260 LYVPTHDDIT
+260 LYVPTHDNIT
-270 GINLMMPETWKV
+270 GINLMMPENWKV

-323 VAYQKNVETM
+323 AAYKKNVETM

-340 IEEFSIDRR
+340 IEEFSIEGQ
-349 KKNIKQVF
+349 KNIKQVF

-387 VNNVNPNELL
+387 VNNVNPNEIL
-397 KNISNELEMELV
+397 KNISNGLEMELV
-409 WSLNGTDD
+409 WSLKGTDD
-417 DSNNNAVMNEISQRL
+417 DSNNNAVMNEINQRL
-432 GYWMSRGK
+432 SYWMSRGK
-440 TMSESMEIVFGDNS
+440 TMTEAMEIVFGDSS

-464 QNGVNSKVINLLNQL
+464 QNGVNSKAINLLNQL

-519 FVDMTRNVNVFKEI
+519 FVDMTRDVNVFKEI

-555 ILDSDNPLKSVVE
+555 ILDSDKPLKSVVE

-597 LNIKNEDDSIIRFVI
+597 IDIKNEDDSIIRFVV

-617 EIGFGYWENKT
+617 EIRHDEY
-628 VAKDEL
+628 KDTSIPGEL
-634 DELFVTKPDEPKHFD
+634 DDLFKPEYMRTVFE

-657 LNITIDKIKKD
+657 LKIIIEKIKKD
-668 KSLECIIEELLKYSE
+668 KTLDKIIESELKYAGE
-683 VLEKGDH
+683 VLENSNNRFVCELTTRHEEDNG
-690 KFIVKTAAKYDEF
+690 Y
-703 DGRIRKYKWI
+703 IRKYMI
-713 EEKKLYKYM
+713 VKKKTLYRFKAVD
-722 IIENY
+722 NY
-727 IVIIKNKFA
+727 VVIIKNTFA
-736 QKISD
+736 I
-741 EERIINS
+741 EEKIINA
-748 LEEIDAIIDNIFKKI
+748 LEEIDAIIDNIFEKI
-763 QYIPSNKSE
+763 QYIPSNKPE
-772 KNNEVNKPIKIK
+772 TNNEVNKPIKIK

-799 SSEKVFYCK
+799 STEKVFYCK

>member
-16 RKRNLEAK
+16 SKRNLEAK

-29 IIAVEQFK
+29 IIAIEQFK

-117 NVYRSMGDWEKY
+117 NVYRSIGDWEKY

-164 VSNALYSHSRY
+164 VSNALYSYSRY
-175 FVDNEIV
+175 FVDNELV
-182 RNELMYIAQQEHREP
+182 SNELMYIAQQERREP
-197 RFSTMEEI
+197 RVSTMEEI
-205 EFLLKKYNI
+205 EFLFKKYNI

-221 IIQIIYG
+221 IVQIIYG

-246 ARGLYDI
+246 ARVLYDI

-260 LYVPTHDDIT
+260 LYMSMHDDIT
-270 GINLMMPETWKV
+270 GINLMMPEIWKV

-297 TFLFLNEYNQLISIV
+297 TFLFLDEYNQLISIV

-323 VAYQKNVETM
+323 VAYKKNIEIM
-333 KKQGIEI
+333 KKNGIEI
-340 IEEFSIDRR
+340 IAEFSIEGQ
-349 KKNIKQVF
+349 KNIKQVF
-357 VDSCK
+357 VDSYK
-362 NDMKVRILQN
+362 DNTKDRILQN
-372 YLVLNGYLFNISWEV
+372 YLVVNGYLFNVSWKVED
-387 VNNVNPNELL
+387 NVSPNEMI
-397 KNISNELEMELV
+397 KNIDNWLEMGLV
-409 WSLNGTDD
+409 WSLTGTDE
-417 DSNNNAVMNEISQRL
+417 DSKNDAVMNEINQRL
-432 GYWMSRGK
+432 SYWISRGK
-440 TMSESMEIVFGDNS
+440 TMSEAMEIVFGDSS

-498 LVFKFFVLVN
+498 LVFKILVAVN
-508 LIENLEVKMPD
+508 LI
-519 FVDMTRNVNVFKEI
+519 
-533 MIRNIENLK
+533 
-542 QYIKLSDINELVK
+542 
-555 ILDSDNPLKSVVE
+555 
-568 LIHNGVLPYERTEL
+568 
-582 QEQGRQDMLNNSPKE
+582 
-597 LNIKNEDDSIIRFVI
+597 
-612 PNNFQ
+612 
-617 EIGFGYWENKT
+617 
-628 VAKDEL
+628 
-634 DELFVTKPDEPKHFD
+634 
-649 LFTDKKYE
+649 
-657 LNITIDKIKKD
+657 
-668 KSLECIIEELLKYSE
+668 
-683 VLEKGDH
+683 
-690 KFIVKTAAKYDEF
+690 
-703 DGRIRKYKWI
+703 
-713 EEKKLYKYM
+713 
-722 IIENY
+722 
-727 IVIIKNKFA
+727 
-736 QKISD
+736 
-741 EERIINS
+741 
-748 LEEIDAIIDNIFKKI
+748 
-763 QYIPSNKSE
+763 
-772 KNNEVNKPIKIK
+772 
-784 CPSCNVDF
+784 
-792 ELKWNVP
+792 
-799 SSEKVFYCK
+799 
-808 CPNCNAEIKHKN
+808 
-820 PNYKEI
+820 

>member
-1 MNYRDKIIEIDKLIK
+1 MNYKDKIIEIDKMIK
-16 RKRNLEAK
+16 NKQYIVAKR
-24 KELEN
+24 ELEN
-29 IIAVEQFK
+29 IIAMEEFK

-60 KYRPQKKNIDPN
+60 KYRPQKKNINPN

-91 YEKAIEY
+91 CEKAIEY

-108 SIQIMSEKI
+108 SVQIMSEKI

-135 AYEYIYEVPLMAKYY
+135 AYEFIYEVPLMAKYY

-157 TEKGLYD
+157 TEKGLFD
-164 VSNALYSHSRY
+164 VSNALYSYSRY
-175 FVDNEIV
+175 FVDDELV

-205 EFLLKKYNI
+205 EYLFKKYNI

-228 EYQNL
+228 EYQRL
-233 LKNNPDL
+233 LKDNPDL

-246 ARGLYDI
+246 ARVLYDI

-270 GINLMMPETWKV
+270 GINLMMPEIWRV

-287 YNELGVSSNT
+287 YNEHGVSSNT

-323 VAYQKNVETM
+323 VAYKKNIETM

-340 IEEFSIDRR
+340 VAEFSIEGQ
-349 KKNIKQVF
+349 KNIKQIF

-387 VNNVNPNELL
+387 ESNVNPNEIL
-397 KNISNELEMELV
+397 KNINNGLEMELV
-409 WSLNGTDD
+409 WSLTGNNEENKNNYQAESKNDASGIIIEHF
-417 DSNNNAVMNEISQRL
+417 SNDV
-432 GYWMSRGK
+432 
-440 TMSESMEIVFGDNS
+440 SEMEIRK
-454 ILREISNEFK
+454 ILEHYKKIEKNEKEYVKSFTNLAQQYDEVQLKIICKYLPLSVRAVLEKKSPIYQKLEIEPITGCHIHTTIKKNGEK
-464 QNGVNSKVINLLNQL
+464 QEILNK
-479 AEQTIEEYKQDRF
+479 ET
-492 WSDQAR
+492 
-498 LVFKFFVLVN
+498 
-508 LIENLEVKMPD
+508 
-519 FVDMTRNVNVFKEI
+519 KEI
-533 MIRNIENLK
+533 
-542 QYIKLSDINELVK
+542 D
-555 ILDSDNPLKSVVE
+555 
-568 LIHNGVLPYERTEL
+568 
-582 QEQGRQDMLNNSPKE
+582 
-597 LNIKNEDDSIIRFVI
+597 IKNEDGSVLKFIV

-617 EIGFGYWENKT
+617 EIRHDAY
-628 VAKDEL
+628 KDTRVPGEL
-634 DELFVTKPDEPKHFD
+634 DDLFKAEYERTVFD

-657 LNITIDKIKKD
+657 LKIIIKKME
-668 KSLECIIEELLKYSE
+668 KNHSLEEIIESELKYAGE
-683 VLEKGDH
+683 VLENSNNRFVCEVTTKHEEDNG
-690 KFIVKTAAKYDEF
+690 Y
-703 DGRIRKYKWI
+703 IRKYMI
-713 EEKKLYKYM
+713 VKKKTLYRFKVVD
-722 IIENY
+722 NY
-727 IVIIKNKFA
+727 VVIIKNTFA
-736 QKISD
+736 I
-741 EERIINS
+741 EEKIINS
-748 LEEIDAIIDNIFKKI
+748 LEEIDAIIDNIFEKI
-763 QYIPSNKSE
+763 QYIPSDKPVTSNKINKS
-772 KNNEVNKPIKIK
+772 IKIK

>member
-1 MNYRDKIIEIDKLIK
+1 MNYKDKMIEIDKMIK
-16 RKRNLEAK
+16 NKQYIVAK

-29 IIAVEQFK
+29 IIAMEEFK
-37 VPEDEQATHYSFYN
+37 VPKDEQATHFSFYN

-60 KYRPQKKNIDPN
+60 KYRPQKKNINPN

-79 FFLGYIEYENKN
+79 FSLGYIEYENKN

-98 LDKGL
+98 LDEGL

-117 NVYRSMGDWEKY
+117 NVYRGMEDWEKY

-164 VSNALYSHSRY
+164 VSNALYSYSRY
-175 FVDNEIV
+175 FVDDELAS
-182 RNELMYIAQQEHREP
+182 NELMYIAQQEHREP
-197 RFSTMEEI
+197 RISTMEEI
-205 EFLLKKYNI
+205 ELLFKKYNI

-221 IIQIIYG
+221 IVQIIYG

-246 ARGLYDI
+246 ARVLYDI

-260 LYVPTHDDIT
+260 LYVPTHDNIT
-270 GINLMMPETWKV
+270 GINLMMPENWKV

-323 VAYQKNVETM
+323 AAYKKNVETM

-340 IEEFSIDRR
+340 IEEFSIEGQ
-349 KKNIKQVF
+349 KNIKQVF

-387 VNNVNPNELL
+387 VNNVNPNEIL
-397 KNISNELEMELV
+397 KNISNGLEMELV

-417 DSNNNAVMNEISQRL
+417 DSNNNAVMNEINQRL
-432 GYWMSRGK
+432 SYWMSRGK
-440 TMSESMEIVFGDNS
+440 TMTEAMEIVFGDSS

-464 QNGVNSKVINLLNQL
+464 QNGVNSKAINLLNQL

-519 FVDMTRNVNVFKEI
+519 FVDMTRDVNVFKEI

-555 ILDSDNPLKSVVE
+555 ILDSDKPLKSVVE

-597 LNIKNEDDSIIRFVI
+597 IDIKNEDDSIIRFVV

-617 EIGFGYWENKT
+617 EIRHDEY
-628 VAKDEL
+628 KDTSIPGEL
-634 DELFVTKPDEPKHFD
+634 DDLFKPEYMRTVFE

-657 LNITIDKIKKD
+657 LKIIIEKIKKD
-668 KSLECIIEELLKYSE
+668 KTLDKIIESELKYAGE
-683 VLEKGDH
+683 VLENSNNRFVCELTTRHEEDNG
-690 KFIVKTAAKYDEF
+690 Y
-703 DGRIRKYKWI
+703 IRKYMI
-713 EEKKLYKYM
+713 VKKKTLYRFKAVD
-722 IIENY
+722 NY
-727 IVIIKNKFA
+727 VVIIKNTFA
-736 QKISD
+736 I
-741 EERIINS
+741 EEKIINA
-748 LEEIDAIIDNIFKKI
+748 LEEIDAIIDNIFEKI
-763 QYIPSNKSE
+763 QYIPSNKPE
-772 KNNEVNKPIKIK
+772 TNNEVNKPIKIK

-799 SSEKVFYCK
+799 STEKVFYCK

>member
-1 MNYRDKIIEIDKLIK
+1 MNYKDKMIEIDKMIK
-16 RKRNLEAK
+16 NKQYIVAK

-29 IIAVEQFK
+29 IIAMEEFK

-60 KYRPQKKNIDPN
+60 KYRPQKKNINPN

-117 NVYRSMGDWEKY
+117 NVYRGMGDWEKY

-157 TEKGLYD
+157 TEKGLYN
-164 VSNALYSHSRY
+164 VSNALYSYSRY
-175 FVDNEIV
+175 FVDDELVI
-182 RNELMYIAQQEHREP
+182 NELMYIAQQEHREP
-197 RFSTMEEI
+197 RISTMEEI
-205 EFLLKKYNI
+205 ELLFKKYNI

-221 IIQIIYG
+221 IVQIIYG

-246 ARGLYDI
+246 ARVLYDI

-270 GINLMMPETWKV
+270 GINLMMPENWKV

-323 VAYQKNVETM
+323 AAYKKNVETM

-340 IEEFSIDRR
+340 IEEFSIEGQ
-349 KKNIKQVF
+349 KNIKQVF

-362 NDMKVRILQN
+362 SDMKVRILQN

-387 VNNVNPNELL
+387 VNNVNPNEIL
-397 KNISNELEMELV
+397 KNISNGLEMELV

-417 DSNNNAVMNEISQRL
+417 DSNNNAVMNEINQRL
-432 GYWMSRGK
+432 SYWMSRGK
-440 TMSESMEIVFGDNS
+440 TMTEAMEIVFGDSS

-519 FVDMTRNVNVFKEI
+519 FVDMTRDVNVFKEI

-555 ILDSDNPLKSVVE
+555 ILDSDKPLKSVVE

-597 LNIKNEDDSIIRFVI
+597 IDIKNEDDSIIRFVV

-617 EIGFGYWENKT
+617 EIRHDEY
-628 VAKDEL
+628 KDTSIPGEL
-634 DELFVTKPDEPKHFD
+634 DDLFKPEYMRTVFE

-657 LNITIDKIKKD
+657 LKIIIEKIKKD
-668 KSLECIIEELLKYSE
+668 KTLDKIIESELKYAGE
-683 VLEKGDH
+683 VLENSNNRFVCELTTRHEEDNG
-690 KFIVKTAAKYDEF
+690 Y
-703 DGRIRKYKWI
+703 IRKYMI
-713 EEKKLYKYM
+713 VKKKTLYRFKAVD
-722 IIENY
+722 NY
-727 IVIIKNKFA
+727 VVIIKNTFA
-736 QKISD
+736 I
-741 EERIINS
+741 EEKIINA
-748 LEEIDAIIDNIFKKI
+748 LEEIDAIIDNIFEKI
-763 QYIPSNKSE
+763 QYIPSNKPE
-772 KNNEVNKPIKIK
+772 TNNEVNKPIKIK
-784 CPSCNVDF
+784 CQSCNVDF

-799 SSEKVFYCK
+799 STEKVFYCK

>member
-1 MNYRDKIIEIDKLIK
+1 MNYREKIIEIDKLIK
-16 RKRNLEAK
+16 SNRNLEAK

-135 AYEYIYEVPLMAKYY
+135 AYEFIYEVPFMAKYY

-164 VSNALYSHSRY
+164 VSNALYSYSRY
-175 FVDNEIV
+175 FVDDELV
-182 RNELMYIAQQEHREP
+182 RNELVYIAQQEHREP
-197 RFSTMEEI
+197 RFSTKEEI
-205 EFLLKKYNI
+205 EYLFKKYNI

-233 LKNNPDL
+233 LKDKPDL
-240 PVTKYL
+240 PVTLYL
-246 ARGLYDI
+246 QRTLYNI

-260 LYVPTHDDIT
+260 LYMSMHDDIT
-270 GINLMMPETWKV
+270 GINLMMPEIWKV

-297 TFLFLNEYNQLISIV
+297 TFLFLDEYNQLISIV

-323 VAYQKNVETM
+323 VAYKKNIEIM
-333 KKQGIEI
+333 KKNGIEI
-340 IEEFSIDRR
+340 IAEFSIEGQ
-349 KKNIKQVF
+349 KNIKQVF
-357 VDSCK
+357 VDSYK
-362 NDMKVRILQN
+362 DNTKDRILQN
-372 YLVLNGYLFNISWEV
+372 YLVVNGYLFNVSWKVEDNIS
-387 VNNVNPNELL
+387 PNEMI
-397 KNISNELEMELV
+397 KNIDNWLEMGLV
-409 WSLNGTDD
+409 WSLTGTDE
-417 DSNNNAVMNEISQRL
+417 DSKNDAVMNEINQRL
-432 GYWMSRGK
+432 SYWISRGK
-440 TMSESMEIVFGDNS
+440 TMSEAMEIVFGDSS

-519 FVDMTRNVNVFKEI
+519 FVDMTRDVNVFKEI

-555 ILDSDNPLKSVVE
+555 ILDSDKPLKSVVE

-582 QEQGRQDMLNNSPKE
+582 QEQGRQDMLKNSPKE
-597 LNIKNEDDSIIRFVI
+597 IDIKTEDGSVLKFVV

-617 EIGFGYWENKT
+617 EIRYD
-628 VAKDEL
+628 AYKDTRLPGEL
-634 DELFVTKPDEPKHFD
+634 DDLFKTEFERTVFD

-657 LNITIDKIKKD
+657 LKIIIEKMEENH
-668 KSLECIIEELLKYSE
+668 SLEKILESELKYAGELLEKSDNRFIFE
-683 VLEKGDH
+683 VTTKHEEDNG
-690 KFIVKTAAKYDEF
+690 Y
-703 DGRIRKYKWI
+703 IRKYMI
-713 EEKKLYKYM
+713 VKKKTLYRFKVVD
-722 IIENY
+722 NY
-727 IVIIKNKFA
+727 VVIIKNTFA
-736 QKISD
+736 I

-748 LEEIDAIIDNIFKKI
+748 LEEIDAIIDNIFEKI
-763 QYIPSNKSE
+763 QYIPSNKPE
-772 KNNEVNKPIKIK
+772 TNNEVNKPIKIK

-799 SSEKVFYCK
+799 STEKVFYCK

>member
-1 MNYRDKIIEIDKLIK
+1 MNYKDKMIEIDKMIK
-16 RKRNLEAK
+16 NKQYIVAK

-29 IIAVEQFK
+29 IIAMEEFK
-37 VPEDEQATHYSFYN
+37 VPKDEQATHFSFYN

-60 KYRPQKKNIDPN
+60 KYRPQKKNINPN

-79 FFLGYIEYENKN
+79 FSLGYIEYENKN

-98 LDKGL
+98 LDEGL

-117 NVYRSMGDWEKY
+117 NVYRGMGDWEKY

-164 VSNALYSHSRY
+164 VSNALYSYSRY
-175 FVDNEIV
+175 FVDDELAS
-182 RNELMYIAQQEHREP
+182 NELMYIAQQEHREP
-197 RFSTMEEI
+197 RISTMEEI
-205 EFLLKKYNI
+205 ELLFKKYNI

-221 IIQIIYG
+221 IVQIIYG

-246 ARGLYDI
+246 ARVLYDI

-260 LYVPTHDDIT
+260 LYVPTHDNIT
-270 GINLMMPETWKV
+270 GINLMMPENWKV

-323 VAYQKNVETM
+323 AAYKKNVETM

-340 IEEFSIDRR
+340 IEEFSIEGQ
-349 KKNIKQVF
+349 KNIKQVF

-387 VNNVNPNELL
+387 VNNVNPNEIL
-397 KNISNELEMELV
+397 KNISNGLEMELV

-417 DSNNNAVMNEISQRL
+417 DSNNNAVMNEINQRL
-432 GYWMSRGK
+432 SYWMSRGK
-440 TMSESMEIVFGDNS
+440 TMTEAMEIVFGDSS
-454 ILREISNEFK
+454 ILREISNAFK

-498 LVFKFFVLVN
+498 IVFKFFVLVN

-519 FVDMTRNVNVFKEI
+519 FVDMTRDVNVFKEI

-555 ILDSDNPLKSVVE
+555 ILDSDKPLKSVVE
-568 LIHNGVLPYERTEL
+568 LIHNGVLPYKRTEL
-582 QEQGRQDMLNNSPKE
+582 QEQGRQDMLNNSPKKID
-597 LNIKNEDDSIIRFVI
+597 IKNEDDSIIRFVV

-617 EIGFGYWENKT
+617 EIRHDEY
-628 VAKDEL
+628 KDTSIPGEL
-634 DELFVTKPDEPKHFD
+634 DDLFKPEYMRTVFE

-657 LNITIDKIKKD
+657 LKIIIEKIKKD
-668 KSLECIIEELLKYSE
+668 KTLDKIIESELKYAGE
-683 VLEKGDH
+683 VLENSNNRFVCELTTRHEEDNG
-690 KFIVKTAAKYDEF
+690 Y
-703 DGRIRKYKWI
+703 IRKYMI
-713 EEKKLYKYM
+713 VKKKTLYRFKAVD
-722 IIENY
+722 NY
-727 IVIIKNKFA
+727 VVIIKNTFA
-736 QKISD
+736 I
-741 EERIINS
+741 EEKIINA
-748 LEEIDAIIDNIFKKI
+748 LEEIDAIIDNIFEKI
-763 QYIPSNKSE
+763 QYIPSNKPE
-772 KNNEVNKPIKIK
+772 TNNEVNKPIKIK

-799 SSEKVFYCK
+799 STEKVFYCK

-820 PNYKEI
+820 PNYKEL

>member
-1 MNYRDKIIEIDKLIK
+1 MNYKDKIIEIDKMIK
-16 RKRNLEAK
+16 NKQYIAAKR
-24 KELEN
+24 ELEN
-29 IIAVEQFK
+29 IIAMEEFK

-91 YEKAIEY
+91 CEKAIEY

-108 SIQIMSEKI
+108 SVQIMSEKI

-135 AYEYIYEVPLMAKYY
+135 AHEFIYEVPLMAKYY

-157 TEKGLYD
+157 TEKGMFD
-164 VSNALYSHSRY
+164 VSNALYSYSRY
-175 FVDNEIV
+175 FVDDELV

-205 EFLLKKYNI
+205 EYLFKKYNI

-228 EYQNL
+228 EYQRL
-233 LKNNPDL
+233 LKDNPNI

-246 ARGLYDI
+246 ARVLYDI

-270 GINLMMPETWKV
+270 GINLMMPESWRV

-323 VAYQKNVETM
+323 AAYQKNIKNM

-340 IEEFSIDRR
+340 VAEFSIEGQ
-349 KKNIKQVF
+349 KNIKQVF

-387 VNNVNPNELL
+387 ESNVNPNEIL
-397 KNISNELEMELV
+397 KNINDGLEMELV
-409 WSLNGTDD
+409 WSLTGNNEENKNNYQAESKNDVSGIIIEHF
-417 DSNNNAVMNEISQRL
+417 SNDV
-432 GYWMSRGK
+432 
-440 TMSESMEIVFGDNS
+440 SEMEIRK
-454 ILREISNEFK
+454 ILEHYKKIEKNEKEYVKSFANLAQQYDEVQLKIICKYLPLSVRAVLEKKSPIYQKLEIEPITGCHIHTTIKKNGEK
-464 QNGVNSKVINLLNQL
+464 QEILNK
-479 AEQTIEEYKQDRF
+479 ET
-492 WSDQAR
+492 
-498 LVFKFFVLVN
+498 
-508 LIENLEVKMPD
+508 
-519 FVDMTRNVNVFKEI
+519 KEI
-533 MIRNIENLK
+533 
-542 QYIKLSDINELVK
+542 D
-555 ILDSDNPLKSVVE
+555 
-568 LIHNGVLPYERTEL
+568 
-582 QEQGRQDMLNNSPKE
+582 
-597 LNIKNEDDSIIRFVI
+597 IKNEDGSVLKFIV
-612 PNNFQ
+612 PNSFQ
-617 EIGFGYWENKT
+617 EIRHDAYKDTRVPGELDDLF
-628 VAKDEL
+628 KDEY
-634 DELFVTKPDEPKHFD
+634 ERTVFD

-657 LNITIDKIKKD
+657 LKIIIKKME
-668 KSLECIIEELLKYSE
+668 KNHSLEEIIESELKYAGE
-683 VLEKGDH
+683 VLENSNNRFVCEVTTKHEEDNG
-690 KFIVKTAAKYDEF
+690 Y
-703 DGRIRKYKWI
+703 IRKYMI
-713 EEKKLYKYM
+713 VKKKTLYRFKVVD
-722 IIENY
+722 NY
-727 IVIIKNKFA
+727 VVIIKNTFA
-736 QKISD
+736 I
-741 EERIINS
+741 EEKIINS
-748 LEEIDAIIDNIFKKI
+748 LEEIDAIIDNIFEKI
-763 QYIPSNKSE
+763 QYIPSDKPVTSNKINKS
-772 KNNEVNKPIKIK
+772 IKIK

-820 PNYKEI
+820 PNYKEL

>member
-1 MNYRDKIIEIDKLIK
+1 MNYREKIIEIDKLIK
-16 RKRNLEAK
+16 SNRNLEAK

-135 AYEYIYEVPLMAKYY
+135 AYEFIYEVPFMAKYY

-164 VSNALYSHSRY
+164 VSNALYSYSRY
-175 FVDNEIV
+175 FVDDELV
-182 RNELMYIAQQEHREP
+182 RNELVYIAQQEHREP
-197 RFSTMEEI
+197 RFSTKEEI
-205 EFLLKKYNI
+205 EYLFKKYNI

-233 LKNNPDL
+233 LKDKPDL
-240 PVTKYL
+240 PVTLYL
-246 ARGLYDI
+246 QRTLYNI

-260 LYVPTHDDIT
+260 LYMSMHDDIT
-270 GINLMMPETWKV
+270 GINLMMPEIWKV

-297 TFLFLNEYNQLISIV
+297 TFLFLDEYNQLISIV

-323 VAYQKNVETM
+323 VAYKKNIEIM
-333 KKQGIEI
+333 KKNGIEI
-340 IEEFSIDRR
+340 IAEFSIEGQ
-349 KKNIKQVF
+349 KNIKQVF
-357 VDSCK
+357 VDSYK
-362 NDMKVRILQN
+362 DNTKDRILQN
-372 YLVLNGYLFNISWEV
+372 YLVVNGYLFNVSWKVED
-387 VNNVNPNELL
+387 NVSPNEMI
-397 KNISNELEMELV
+397 KNIDNWLEMGLV
-409 WSLNGTDD
+409 WSLTGTDE
-417 DSNNNAVMNEISQRL
+417 DSKNDAVMNEINQRL
-432 GYWMSRGK
+432 SYWISRGK
-440 TMSESMEIVFGDNS
+440 TMSEAMEIVFGDSS

-519 FVDMTRNVNVFKEI
+519 FVDMTRDVNVFKEI

-555 ILDSDNPLKSVVE
+555 ILDSDKPLKSVVE

-582 QEQGRQDMLNNSPKE
+582 QEQGRQDMLKNSPKE
-597 LNIKNEDDSIIRFVI
+597 IDIKTEDGSVLKFVV

-617 EIGFGYWENKT
+617 EIRYD
-628 VAKDEL
+628 AYKDTRLPGEL
-634 DELFVTKPDEPKHFD
+634 DDLFKTEFERTVFD

-657 LNITIDKIKKD
+657 LKIIIEKMEENH
-668 KSLECIIEELLKYSE
+668 SLEKILESELKYAGELLEKSDNRFIFE
-683 VLEKGDH
+683 VTTKHEEDNG
-690 KFIVKTAAKYDEF
+690 Y
-703 DGRIRKYKWI
+703 IRKYMI
-713 EEKKLYKYM
+713 VKKKTLYRFKVVD
-722 IIENY
+722 NY
-727 IVIIKNKFA
+727 VVIIKNTFA
-736 QKISD
+736 I
-741 EERIINS
+741 EEKIINS
-748 LEEIDAIIDNIFKKI
+748 LEEIDAIIDNIFEKI
-763 QYIPSNKSE
+763 QYIPSNKPE
-772 KNNEVNKPIKIK
+772 TNNEVNKPIKIK

-799 SSEKVFYCK
+799 STEKVFYCK

>member
-1 MNYRDKIIEIDKLIK
+1 MNYKDKIIEIDKMIK
-16 RKRNLEAK
+16 NKQYIAAKR
-24 KELEN
+24 ELEN
-29 IIAVEQFK
+29 IIAMEEFK

-91 YEKAIEY
+91 CEKAIEY

-108 SIQIMSEKI
+108 SVQIMSEKI

-135 AYEYIYEVPLMAKYY
+135 AHEFIYEVPLMAKYY

-157 TEKGLYD
+157 TEKGMFD
-164 VSNALYSHSRY
+164 VSNALYSYSRY
-175 FVDNEIV
+175 FVDDELV

-205 EFLLKKYNI
+205 EYLFKKYNI
-214 PQGISNN
+214 PQVISNN

-228 EYQNL
+228 EYQRL
-233 LKNNPDL
+233 LKDNPNI

-246 ARGLYDI
+246 ARVLYDI

-270 GINLMMPETWKV
+270 GINLMMPESWRV

-323 VAYQKNVETM
+323 AAYQKNIKNM

-340 IEEFSIDRR
+340 VAEFSIEGQ
-349 KKNIKQVF
+349 KNIKQVF

-387 VNNVNPNELL
+387 ESNVNPNEIL
-397 KNISNELEMELV
+397 KNINNGLEMELV
-409 WSLNGTDD
+409 WSLTGNNEENKNNYQAESKNDVSGIIIEHF
-417 DSNNNAVMNEISQRL
+417 SNDV
-432 GYWMSRGK
+432 
-440 TMSESMEIVFGDNS
+440 SEMEIRK
-454 ILREISNEFK
+454 ILEHYKKIEKNEKEYVKSFTNLAQQYDEVQLKIICKYLPLSVRVVLEKKSPIYQKLEIEPITGCHIHTTIKKNGEK
-464 QNGVNSKVINLLNQL
+464 QEILNK
-479 AEQTIEEYKQDRF
+479 ET
-492 WSDQAR
+492 
-498 LVFKFFVLVN
+498 
-508 LIENLEVKMPD
+508 
-519 FVDMTRNVNVFKEI
+519 KEI
-533 MIRNIENLK
+533 
-542 QYIKLSDINELVK
+542 D
-555 ILDSDNPLKSVVE
+555 
-568 LIHNGVLPYERTEL
+568 
-582 QEQGRQDMLNNSPKE
+582 
-597 LNIKNEDDSIIRFVI
+597 IKNEDGSVLKFIV
-612 PNNFQ
+612 PNSFQ
-617 EIGFGYWENKT
+617 EIRHDAYKDTRVPGELDDLF
-628 VAKDEL
+628 KDEY
-634 DELFVTKPDEPKHFD
+634 ERTVFD

-657 LNITIDKIKKD
+657 LKIIIKKME
-668 KSLECIIEELLKYSE
+668 KNHSLEEIIESELKYAGE
-683 VLEKGDH
+683 VLENSNNRFVCEVTTKHEEDNG
-690 KFIVKTAAKYDEF
+690 Y
-703 DGRIRKYKWI
+703 IRKYMI
-713 EEKKLYKYM
+713 VKKKTLYRFKVVD
-722 IIENY
+722 NY
-727 IVIIKNKFA
+727 VVIIKNTFA
-736 QKISD
+736 I
-741 EERIINS
+741 EEKIINS
-748 LEEIDAIIDNIFKKI
+748 LEEIDAIIDNIFEKI
-763 QYIPSNKSE
+763 QYIPSDKPVTSNKINKS
-772 KNNEVNKPIKIK
+772 IKIK

-820 PNYKEI
+820 PNYKEL